1 MAYNKTEHLRRNI
14 EAIRTA
20 FALER
25 EQRAATPEERDV
37 LRAYSGFGAIKEV
50 LEPLPHKKET
60 ALTPL
65 IEELHAVLKEN
76 TGGERE
82 YKRYLDSLKA
92 SVLTAFYTPEP
103 VTDAIMRMLYNAGVV
118 PVRALEPSAGT
129 GAFAEYLRR
138 YNEEAEI
145 TCFEKDPL
153 TGLILRH
160 LHPDDTVRV
169 QGLETIE
176 PAYEGHF
183 DLITS
188 NIPFGDVSLFDP
200 AFSSSRDPVRRQGA
214 WAIHNY
220 FFMKSVDLVRAGG
233 LIAFITSQGMA
244 DAERNRPVREW
255 LMERCDLVA
264 AVRLPNN
271 LFTDHAGTEVGSD
284 LIVLQKNSAAR
295 PLSERQRDFIETRTL
310 SNGITV
316 NNSFRSLDRVVQ
328 TSAKVGTNPYGKP
341 AMEFTHAG
349 GVEGIARALADML
362 AEDMERHFNR
372 ELYESHAPKTAPRQ
386 YRERQTETVSPRQ
399 AHDDIGQA
407 RNTELSGQTALRQ
420 HGNREIAREIPATE
434 RDGIGQEQ
442 KAELSGQTVRQ
453 QTRQAAPSAAQAPET
468 TAGIFD
474 DEPPYPPDLDPFWQ
488 AIEDHWFPDEAEARI
503 RTEEALR
510 AERRQ
515 TEPSSAQT
523 TLFPDAPA
531 SPHPSRQTAGFRRPA
546 TSVPLP
552 ETTRGG
558 GPRRAGEVLQEV
570 LSDLRQKAERY
581 QAGRMQE
588 PAPFDEQPGPF
599 WHPTEEEW
607 RDLNRWM
614 EERYAVTQAASDGYR
629 LDPETGEMIPIED
642 AEAEEIRDE
651 ATVQVEG
658 AAMPNESLPPLPT
671 QEAWQ
676 PAGQDWAEFGA
687 WQEERERRFME
698 EYPPSP
704 EMYGYAEP
712 AVQTEATV
720 VPNED
725 TGAAATPDE
734 QPDTAELRGEPS
746 VQNVRANISE
756 PAVMEPAARRT
767 AAHAPASAQEPQ
779 SMQEAER
786 PAGSTVRPAD
796 DGREE
801 AVMEPVARR
810 TAAHAPA
817 SAQEPQSM
825 QEAERPAGSTVRP
838 AGDGREEAVAEPA
851 ATAAQARAAGQPSQ
865 DGFAG
870 SLFDAFDTQTEPEP
884 VLNVQQE
891 PVLTLYDL
899 FGFSAEERSQVNRPK
914 KRGPKPKAQKQTTA
928 RPRKEPEEERFIEW
942 REELMIARQERLEA
956 KQRAA
961 AANTALSPAEAL
973 RKAAAHLAAATPI
986 QPPQS
991 AQAPKAANV
1000 SREEERPLDWR
1011 ERLMQNRP
1019 YQEERQPAEVLTAV
1033 PAERSAVTSAENQS
1047 RTITVN
1053 RQAAAKPATGRSG
1066 VAGQPQAAIRT
1077 EYGRER
1083 PEPSRKVPD
1092 SAADGKSGD
1101 RAQLSDALSP
1111 QADPFIATGSPHPAP
1126 DAVAVTGPAA
1136 DNPAPAGSAV
1146 RQGVPSA
1153 SVSGK
1158 RAEAAMPHNTAHGDE
1173 AAEDPL
1179 APRPFKGERPEHYR
1193 DGTLIVDKEN
1203 RVGYLSDLKTLRPMF
1218 HPLDLPE
1225 EQRVKMSLYIE
1236 VRDTYYHLYNVEADT
1251 LAPHPAL
1258 RVMLNSLYDNFVERF
1273 GRLNEP
1279 QNIDRIRMDP
1289 GADEILSLERYADGI
1304 VNKADIFDHP
1314 VAFNPAEIEKTD
1326 DVHTALA
1333 ASMNRYADID
1343 IEYISEL
1350 TGASEA
1356 EVLEQLKGRIY
1367 FNPDSGKYEIA
1378 ERVIAGNVI
1387 EKADRVERFLDEN
1400 PDHEGARETLAALR
1414 EATPKP
1420 IAFEDLDF
1428 NFGERWIPTG
1438 IYDSYASWL
1447 FETEVKIGYIADL
1460 DEFGITAKDEYNIK
1474 IQNQYAVQGEFRRYT
1489 GLHLMKHALHNTI
1502 PDITKKA
1509 RKLIDGEWK
1518 EVKVRDGEKIQQAN
1532 IKIDEIRSGFTDWL
1546 CDQSADFK
1554 ERLADMYNRKFN
1566 CFVRPKY
1573 DGSHLTFPG
1582 LDRKALGIED
1592 LYPSQKDAIWM
1603 DILLGGGIVDHEVG
1617 GGKTLIMCCG
1627 TYEKKRI
1634 GLVNKPMITGLKAN
1648 IHEIAKTFCTAYPMA
1663 RVLYPGRE
1671 DFTPKKRE
1679 QIFRQ
1684 IKNNDWDA
1692 VILSH
1697 EQFGMIPQSPEIQQ
1711 EILRAELDSVEQ
1723 NLMLLKAQGKSV
1735 SKRMLT
1741 GYLKRRH
1748 NLEAKLQKIQYALD
1762 HRKDDAVDF
1771 RRMGIDH
1778 LCVDES
1784 HKFKNLMF
1792 NTRHD
1797 RVAGLGNPD
1806 GSQRALNMLFALR
1819 TIQERTGRDLGAT
1832 FLSGT
1837 TISNSLTELYLL
1849 FKYLRPKALDRQ
1861 NIRTFDAWAAVFAK
1875 KSVDYE
1881 FSVTNQIVQKERFR
1895 YFIKVPEL
1903 AAFYSEI
1910 TDFRTAEDIG
1920 IDRPR
1925 KNEILHNIP
1934 PTPDQQ
1940 AFIDQLVHFAKTGD
1954 ATVLGRAPLT
1964 ESEEKAKMLI
1974 ATDYA
1979 RKMSLDMRMID
1990 PELYGDHVDNKAS
2003 HCAAQIAHYY
2013 RKYDQHKG
2021 TQFVFSDLGTWKP
2034 GDEWNVYA
2042 EIRRKLVEDHGIPA
2056 SEVRFIQEAAGSE
2069 GKRKKMIEEMN
2080 TGRIRVLF
2088 GSTDMLGT
2096 GVNAQRRCVAIHH
2109 LDSPWRPSDLE
2120 QREGRGIRKGNEVAK
2135 LYADNTVDVII
2146 YAVEKSLD
2154 AYKFGLLHN
2163 KQLFIRQLK
2172 HNNLGVRTIDEGGM
2186 DEGSGMNFSEYVA
2199 VLSGNTDLLEK
2210 ARLEKKIAGL
2220 ESERQAFIRGKS
2232 SSRSQL
2238 EHTLGEIEKLDDKIG
2253 RIEKDLEAFRSR
2265 AELNEDGSY
2274 RNRITLD
2281 GVESNDPQFIGK
2293 QLNHIAKTVDTGSGE
2308 KRIGSIYGF
2317 EIIVKSEKSMKE
2329 GFESIRNRFYVRG
2342 EGEYLYQYNYGNLA
2356 GDPRTAALNPL
2367 HALGTIEP
2375 TLEKFRKERT
2385 LLEKDVPQLRQ
2396 IIEGTWRKEADLAAL
2411 KKEMERLDRQIQL
2424 ALKPVGSDRDG
2435 EEAGE
2440 QQEQR
2445 QEKDARREA
2454 PAADDLQR
2462 HIPARLRQIA
2472 DASGGRIVIGGVP
2485 PRTDDDFSSKKIK
2498 L

>member
-82 YKRYLDSLKA
+82 YKRYLDGLKA

-118 PVRALEPSAGT
+118 PMRALEPSAGT

-153 TGLILRH
+153 TGLILHR

-169 QGLETIE
+169 QGFETIE

-220 FFMKSVDLVRAGG
+220 FFMKSVDLVRDGG
-233 LIAFITSQGMA
+233 LVAFITSQGMA

-316 NNSFRSLDRVVQ
+316 NNSFQSLDRVVQ

-515 TEPSSAQT
+515 AELSSAQT

-531 SPHPSRQTAGFRRPA
+531 SPHPSRQTAEFRQPA

-588 PAPFDEQPGPF
+588 PTPFDEQPGPF

-704 EMYGYAEP
+704 EIYGYAEP
-712 AVQTEATV
+712 AVQTETTV

-756 PAVMEPAARRT
+756 SAVIEPAARRT

-779 SMQEAER
+779 SVQEAER
-786 PAGSTVRPAD
+786 LADSTVRPAD

-801 AVMEPVARR
+801 AVMEPAARR

-1111 QADPFIATGSPHPAP
+1111 QAATP
-1126 DAVAVTGPAA
+1126 
-1136 DNPAPAGSAV
+1136 
-1146 RQGVPSA
+1146 R
-1153 SVSGK
+1153 
-1158 RAEAAMPHNTAHGDE
+1158 NTAHGDE

-1193 DGTLIVDKEN
+1193 DGTLIVDKES

-1289 GADEILSLERYADGI
+1289 GADEILSLERYTDGI

-1350 TGASEA
+1350 TGTSEA

-1741 GYLKRRH
+1741 GYLKRQH

-1784 HKFKNLMF
+1784 HYQN
-1792 NTRHD
+1792 
-1797 RVAGLGNPD
+1797 
-1806 GSQRALNMLFALR
+1806 
-1819 TIQERTGRDLGAT
+1819 
-1832 FLSGT
+1832 FLS
-1837 TISNSLTELYLL
+1837 
-1849 FKYLRPKALDRQ
+1849 FP
-1861 NIRTFDAWAAVFAK
+1861 
-1875 KSVDYE
+1875 
-1881 FSVTNQIVQKERFR
+1881 
-1895 YFIKVPEL
+1895 
-1903 AAFYSEI
+1903 
-1910 TDFRTAEDIG
+1910 
-1920 IDRPR
+1920 
-1925 KNEILHNIP
+1925 IL
-1934 PTPDQQ
+1934 
-1940 AFIDQLVHFAKTGD
+1940 
-1954 ATVLGRAPLT
+1954 
-1964 ESEEKAKMLI
+1964 
-1974 ATDYA
+1974 
-1979 RKMSLDMRMID
+1979 
-1990 PELYGDHVDNKAS
+1990 
-2003 HCAAQIAHYY
+2003 
-2013 RKYDQHKG
+2013 
-2021 TQFVFSDLGTWKP
+2021 
-2034 GDEWNVYA
+2034 
-2042 EIRRKLVEDHGIPA
+2042 
-2056 SEVRFIQEAAGSE
+2056 
-2069 GKRKKMIEEMN
+2069 
-2080 TGRIRVLF
+2080 
-2088 GSTDMLGT
+2088 
-2096 GVNAQRRCVAIHH
+2096 
-2109 LDSPWRPSDLE
+2109 
-2120 QREGRGIRKGNEVAK
+2120 
-2135 LYADNTVDVII
+2135 
-2146 YAVEKSLD
+2146 
-2154 AYKFGLLHN
+2154 
-2163 KQLFIRQLK
+2163 
-2172 HNNLGVRTIDEGGM
+2172 
-2186 DEGSGMNFSEYVA
+2186 
-2199 VLSGNTDLLEK
+2199 
-2210 ARLEKKIAGL
+2210 
-2220 ESERQAFIRGKS
+2220 
-2232 SSRSQL
+2232 
-2238 EHTLGEIEKLDDKIG
+2238 
-2253 RIEKDLEAFRSR
+2253 
-2265 AELNEDGSY
+2265 
-2274 RNRITLD
+2274 
-2281 GVESNDPQFIGK
+2281 
-2293 QLNHIAKTVDTGSGE
+2293 
-2308 KRIGSIYGF
+2308 
-2317 EIIVKSEKSMKE
+2317 
-2329 GFESIRNRFYVRG
+2329 
-2342 EGEYLYQYNYGNLA
+2342 
-2356 GDPRTAALNPL
+2356 
-2367 HALGTIEP
+2367 
-2375 TLEKFRKERT
+2375 
-2385 LLEKDVPQLRQ
+2385 
-2396 IIEGTWRKEADLAAL
+2396 
-2411 KKEMERLDRQIQL
+2411 
-2424 ALKPVGSDRDG
+2424 
-2435 EEAGE
+2435 
-2440 QQEQR
+2440 
-2445 QEKDARREA
+2445 
-2454 PAADDLQR
+2454 
-2462 HIPARLRQIA
+2462 
-2472 DASGGRIVIGGVP
+2472 
-2485 PRTDDDFSSKKIK
+2485 
-2498 L
+2498 

>member
-14 EAIRTA
+14 EAIRRA

-50 LEPLPHKKET
+50 LEPLPHKKKT

-82 YKRYLDSLKA
+82 YKRYLDGLKA

-103 VTDAIMRMLYNAGVV
+103 VTDAIARMLYNAGAV

-129 GAFAEYLRR
+129 GAFVEYLRR

-145 TCFEKDPL
+145 TCFEKDPM
-153 TGLILRH
+153 TGLILSR
-160 LHPDDTVRV
+160 LYPDDTVRV

-200 AFSSSRDPVRRQGA
+200 AFSNSRDPVRRQGA

-220 FFMKSVDLVRAGG
+220 FFMKSVDLVRDGG
-233 LIAFITSQGMA
+233 LVAFITSQGMA
-244 DAERNRPVREW
+244 DSERNKPVREW

-316 NNSFRSLDRVVQ
+316 NNSFQSLDRVVQ

-407 RNTELSGQTALRQ
+407 RNTELYGQTALRQ
-420 HGNREIAREIPATE
+420 HGTREIARENPVTE

-442 KAELSGQTVRQ
+442 KAELSGQTVRPQ
-453 QTRQAAPSAAQAPET
+453 MRQAAPSAAQASET

-488 AIEDHWFPDEAEARI
+488 VIEDHWFPDEAEARI

-515 TEPSSAQT
+515 AEPSSAQT

-531 SPHPSRQTAGFRRPA
+531 SPHPSRQTAGFRQPA
-546 TSVPLP
+546 TSIPLP
-552 ETTRGG
+552 ETTRRG

-570 LSDLRQKAERY
+570 LSDLRQKAEQY

-599 WHPTEEEW
+599 WHPAEEEW

-629 LDPETGEMIPIED
+629 LDPETGEMILIED

-651 ATVQVEG
+651 ATVQAEG
-658 AAMPNESLPPLPT
+658 IAMPNESLPPLPT

-704 EMYGYAEP
+704 E
-712 AVQTEATV
+712 
-720 VPNED
+720 
-725 TGAAATPDE
+725 
-734 QPDTAELRGEPS
+734 
-746 VQNVRANISE
+746 ISE
-756 PAVMEPAARRT
+756 SAVIEPAARRT
-767 AAHAPASAQEPQ
+767 PAHVPASAQELQ

-786 PAGSTVRPAD
+786 SADSTVRPAD
-796 DGREE
+796 DRRKE
-801 AVMEPVARR
+801 AVE
-810 TAAHAPA
+810 
-817 SAQEPQSM
+817 
-825 QEAERPAGSTVRP
+825 
-838 AGDGREEAVAEPA
+838 EPA
-851 ATAAQARAAGQPSQ
+851 ATATQTRAAGQPSQ

-884 VLNVQQE
+884 MLNVQQE

-956 KQRAA
+956 EQRAA
-961 AANTALSPAEAL
+961 AKNTALSPAEAL
-973 RKAAAHLAAATPI
+973 RKAAVHLAAATPI

-991 AQAPKAANV
+991 VQASEAAKV
-1000 SREEERPLDWR
+1000 SREEERPLNWR

-1019 YQEERQPAEVLTAV
+1019 YQEERQPAEVSTAV
-1033 PAERSAVTSAENQS
+1033 PAERSAGTATENQP
-1047 RTITVN
+1047 RTITGN
-1053 RQAAAKPATGRSG
+1053 RQDAAEPATGRSG
-1066 VAGQPQAAIRT
+1066 VAGQPQAATQT

-1136 DNPAPAGSAV
+1136 DNPAPAGRAV

-1153 SVSGK
+1153 RVSGK
-1158 RAEAAMPHNTAHGDE
+1158 RAEAATPRNTAHGDE

-1179 APRPFKGERPEHYR
+1179 APLPFKGERPEHYR
-1193 DGTLIVDKEN
+1193 DGTLIVDKES
-1203 RVGYLSDLKTLRPMF
+1203 RVGYLSDLKTLHPMF

-1289 GADEILSLERYADGI
+1289 GADEILSLERYTDGI

-1326 DVHTALA
+1326 DLHTALA

-1387 EKADRVERFLDEN
+1387 EKADRVQRFLDEN

-1447 FETEVKIGYIADL
+1447 FETEIKIGYIADL

-1509 RKLIDGEWK
+1509 RKLIDGEWR

-1697 EQFGMIPQSPEIQQ
+1697 EQFGMIPQSPEVQQ

-1723 NLMLLKAQGKSV
+1723 NLMLLKTQGKSV

-1741 GYLKRRH
+1741 GCLKRQH
-1748 NLEAKLQKIQYALD
+1748 NLEAKLQKIRYALD

-1940 AFIDQLVHFAKTGD
+1940 AFIDKLVHFAKTGD

-1990 PELYGDHVDNKAS
+1990 PELYGDHADNKAS

-2042 EIRRKLVEDHGIPA
+2042 EIKCKLVEDHGIPA

-2135 LYADNTVDVII
+2135 LYADNQVDVII

-2172 HNNLGVRTIDEGGM
+2172 QNRLGVRTIDEGGM

-2238 EHTLGEIEKLDDKIG
+2238 EYTLGKIGELDERIG

-2329 GFESIRNRFYVRG
+2329 GLESIHNRFYVRG

-2375 TLEKFRKERT
+2375 TLEKFRKERAS
-2385 LLEKDVPQLRQ
+2385 LEKDVPQLRQ

-2445 QEKDARREA
+2445 QEKDTRREA
-2454 PAADDLQR
+2454 PAANGLQR

-2485 PRTDDDFSSKKIK
+2485 PHKDNNPTTSKKK

>member
-1 MAYNKTEHLRRNI
+1 M
-14 EAIRTA
+14 
-20 FALER
+20 
-25 EQRAATPEERDV
+25 
-37 LRAYSGFGAIKEV
+37 
-50 LEPLPHKKET
+50 
-60 ALTPL
+60 
-65 IEELHAVLKEN
+65 
-76 TGGERE
+76 
-82 YKRYLDSLKA
+82 
-92 SVLTAFYTPEP
+92 
-103 VTDAIMRMLYNAGVV
+103 
-118 PVRALEPSAGT
+118 
-129 GAFAEYLRR
+129 
-138 YNEEAEI
+138 
-145 TCFEKDPL
+145 
-153 TGLILRH
+153 
-160 LHPDDTVRV
+160 
-169 QGLETIE
+169 
-176 PAYEGHF
+176 
-183 DLITS
+183 
-188 NIPFGDVSLFDP
+188 
-200 AFSSSRDPVRRQGA
+200 
-214 WAIHNY
+214 
-220 FFMKSVDLVRAGG
+220 
-233 LIAFITSQGMA
+233 
-244 DAERNRPVREW
+244 
-255 LMERCDLVA
+255 
-264 AVRLPNN
+264 
-271 LFTDHAGTEVGSD
+271 
-284 LIVLQKNSAAR
+284 
-295 PLSERQRDFIETRTL
+295 
-310 SNGITV
+310 
-316 NNSFRSLDRVVQ
+316 
-328 TSAKVGTNPYGKP
+328 
-341 AMEFTHAG
+341 
-349 GVEGIARALADML
+349 
-362 AEDMERHFNR
+362 
-372 ELYESHAPKTAPRQ
+372 
-386 YRERQTETVSPRQ
+386 
-399 AHDDIGQA
+399 
-407 RNTELSGQTALRQ
+407 
-420 HGNREIAREIPATE
+420 
-434 RDGIGQEQ
+434 
-442 KAELSGQTVRQ
+442 
-453 QTRQAAPSAAQAPET
+453 
-468 TAGIFD
+468 
-474 DEPPYPPDLDPFWQ
+474 
-488 AIEDHWFPDEAEARI
+488 
-503 RTEEALR
+503 
-510 AERRQ
+510 
-515 TEPSSAQT
+515 
-523 TLFPDAPA
+523 
-531 SPHPSRQTAGFRRPA
+531 
-546 TSVPLP
+546 
-552 ETTRGG
+552 
-558 GPRRAGEVLQEV
+558 
-570 LSDLRQKAERY
+570 
-581 QAGRMQE
+581 
-588 PAPFDEQPGPF
+588 
-599 WHPTEEEW
+599 
-607 RDLNRWM
+607 
-614 EERYAVTQAASDGYR
+614 
-629 LDPETGEMIPIED
+629 
-642 AEAEEIRDE
+642 
-651 ATVQVEG
+651 
-658 AAMPNESLPPLPT
+658 
-671 QEAWQ
+671 
-676 PAGQDWAEFGA
+676 
-687 WQEERERRFME
+687 
-698 EYPPSP
+698 
-704 EMYGYAEP
+704 
-712 AVQTEATV
+712 
-720 VPNED
+720 
-725 TGAAATPDE
+725 
-734 QPDTAELRGEPS
+734 
-746 VQNVRANISE
+746 
-756 PAVMEPAARRT
+756 
-767 AAHAPASAQEPQ
+767 
-779 SMQEAER
+779 
-786 PAGSTVRPAD
+786 
-796 DGREE
+796 
-801 AVMEPVARR
+801 
-810 TAAHAPA
+810 
-817 SAQEPQSM
+817 
-825 QEAERPAGSTVRP
+825 
-838 AGDGREEAVAEPA
+838 
-851 ATAAQARAAGQPSQ
+851 
-865 DGFAG
+865 
-870 SLFDAFDTQTEPEP
+870 
-884 VLNVQQE
+884 
-891 PVLTLYDL
+891 
-899 FGFSAEERSQVNRPK
+899 
-914 KRGPKPKAQKQTTA
+914 
-928 RPRKEPEEERFIEW
+928 
-942 REELMIARQERLEA
+942 
-956 KQRAA
+956 
-961 AANTALSPAEAL
+961 
-973 RKAAAHLAAATPI
+973 
-986 QPPQS
+986 
-991 AQAPKAANV
+991 
-1000 SREEERPLDWR
+1000 DWR
-1011 ERLMQNRP
+1011 ERLMLNRP
-1019 YQEERQPAEVLTAV
+1019 HQEERQPAEVSTAV
-1033 PAERSAVTSAENQS
+1033 TAERSAGTSAENQP
-1047 RTITVN
+1047 RTITEN
-1053 RQAAAKPATGRSG
+1053 RPDTAKPAAGQSG
-1066 VAGQPQAAIRT
+1066 VAGQPQAATRT

-1111 QADPFIATGSPHPAP
+1111 QADPFAATGSPHPAP
-1126 DAVAVTGPAA
+1126 DAAAVTGAAA
-1136 DNPAPAGSAV
+1136 DNPVPAGSAV

-1158 RAEAAMPHNTAHGDE
+1158 RAEAATPRNTAHGDE

-1236 VRDTYYHLYNVEADT
+1236 VRDTYHHLYNVEADT
-1251 LAPHPAL
+1251 QAPHPAL

-1279 QNIDRIRMDP
+1279 QNIDQIRMDS
-1289 GADEILSLERYADGI
+1289 GADEILSLERYTDGI

-1333 ASMNRYADID
+1333 ASMNRYADIN

-1387 EKADRVERFLDEN
+1387 EKADRVQRFLDEN

-1532 IKIDEIRSGFTDWL
+1532 TKIDEIRSGFTDWL

-1711 EILRAELDSVEQ
+1711 EILRAELDSVMQ
-1723 NLMLLKAQGKSV
+1723 NLMLLKAQGKNV

-1741 GYLKRRH
+1741 GCIKRQH
-1748 NLEAKLQKIQYALD
+1748 NLEAKLQKAQYALD
-1762 HRKDDAVDF
+1762 HRRDDAVDF

-1778 LCVDES
+1778 LYVDES

-2003 HCAAQIAHYY
+2003 HCAAQIAQYY

-2135 LYADNTVDVII
+2135 LYADNQVDVII

-2172 HNNLGVRTIDEGGM
+2172 QNRLGVRTIDEGGM

-2220 ESERQAFIRGKS
+2220 ESERQAFVRGKS

-2293 QLNHIAKTVDTGSGE
+2293 QLNHIAKTVDTGTGE

-2329 GFESIRNRFYVRG
+2329 GFESIHNRFYVRG

-2411 KKEMERLDRQIQL
+2411 KKEMEQLDRQIQL

-2440 QQEQR
+2440 QQEQQ
-2445 QEKDARREA
+2445 QEKDARRET
-2454 PAADDLQR
+2454 PVADDLQR

-2472 DASGGRIVIGGVP
+2472 DASGGRIVIGSVP
-2485 PRTDDDFSSKKIK
+2485 PRTDNNPTTSKKK

>member
-14 EAIRTA
+14 EAIRRA

-50 LEPLPHKKET
+50 LEPLPHKKKT

-82 YKRYLDSLKA
+82 YKRYLDGLKA

-103 VTDAIMRMLYNAGVV
+103 VTDAIARMLYNAGAV

-129 GAFAEYLRR
+129 GAFVEYLRR

-145 TCFEKDPL
+145 TCFEKDPM
-153 TGLILRH
+153 TGLILSR
-160 LHPDDTVRV
+160 LYPDDTVRV

-200 AFSSSRDPVRRQGA
+200 AFSNSRDPVRRQGA

-220 FFMKSVDLVRAGG
+220 FFMKSVDLVRDGG
-233 LIAFITSQGMA
+233 LVAFITSQGMA
-244 DAERNRPVREW
+244 DSERNKPVREW

-284 LIVLQKNSAAR
+284 LIVLQKNSVAR

-341 AMEFTHAG
+341 AMEFTYAG

-372 ELYESHAPKTAPRQ
+372 ELYESHALKIAPHQ
-386 YRERQTETVSPRQ
+386 YREQQTETVSPRQ
-399 AHDDIGQA
+399 AHNGIGQV
-407 RNTELSGQTALRQ
+407 RNTELSGQTVLRQ
-420 HGNREIAREIPATE
+420 HGNEEIAQENLATE
-434 RDGIGQEQ
+434 RGGIGREQ
-442 KAELSGQTVRQ
+442 KTELSGQTVRQ
-453 QTRQAAPSAAQAPET
+453 QTRQAAPSMVQPSET
-468 TAGIFD
+468 TVGIFD

-488 AIEDHWFPDEAEARI
+488 VIEDHWFPDEVEASI

-515 TEPSSAQT
+515 AEPSSAQT
-523 TLFPDAPA
+523 TLFPDVPA
-531 SPHPSRQTAGFRRPA
+531 SPHPSRQTAEFRQPA

-552 ETTRGG
+552 ETARRG

-651 ATVQVEG
+651 ATVQAEG

-698 EYPPSP
+698 DYPPSP

-712 AVQTEATV
+712 AVQTV
-720 VPNED
+720 
-725 TGAAATPDE
+725 AAAAPEKE
-734 QPDTAELRGEPS
+734 QADTSEMRREPV
-746 VQNVRANISE
+746 VQGVRPEISE
-756 PAVMEPAARRT
+756 PAVMEPAARR
-767 AAHAPASAQEPQ
+767 APAHVPASAQEPQ
-779 SMQEAER
+779 SMQETER
-786 PAGSTVRPAD
+786 SADSTVRPAD
-796 DGREE
+796 DGLEE
-801 AVMEPVARR
+801 
-810 TAAHAPA
+810 T
-817 SAQEPQSM
+817 
-825 QEAERPAGSTVRP
+825 
-838 AGDGREEAVAEPA
+838 VAEPA
-851 ATAAQARAAGQPSQ
+851 ATATQTRAAGQPSQ

-870 SLFDAFDTQTEPEP
+870 SLFDAFDTQTAPEP
-884 VLNVQQE
+884 MLNVQQE

-1019 YQEERQPAEVLTAV
+1019 YQEERQPAEVSTAV
-1033 PAERSAVTSAENQS
+1033 TAEHFTGTSAENHP
-1047 RTITVN
+1047 RTITEN
-1053 RQAAAKPATGRSG
+1053 RPDTAKPAAGQSG
-1066 VAGQPQAAIRT
+1066 VAGQPQAATRT

-1111 QADPFIATGSPHPAP
+1111 QADPFAATGSPHPEP
-1126 DAVAVTGPAA
+1126 DAAAVTGAAA
-1136 DNPAPAGSAV
+1136 DNPVPAGSAV

-1153 SVSGK
+1153 SVSGE
-1158 RAEAAMPHNTAHGDE
+1158 RAEAVAPRTATHGDE

-1179 APRPFKGERPEHYR
+1179 SPRPFKGERPEHYR

-1236 VRDTYYHLYNVEADT
+1236 VRDTYHHLYNVEADT
-1251 LAPHPAL
+1251 QAPHPAL

-1273 GRLNEP
+1273 GWLNEP
-1279 QNIDRIRMDP
+1279 QNIDQIRMDS
-1289 GADEILSLERYADGI
+1289 GADEILSLERYTDGI

-1333 ASMNRYADID
+1333 ASMNRYADIN

-1387 EKADRVERFLDEN
+1387 EKADRVQRFLDEN

-1447 FETEVKIGYIADL
+1447 FETEVKIGYLADL

-1474 IQNQYAVQGEFRRYT
+1474 IQNQYAVHGEFRRYT

-1532 IKIDEIRSGFTDWL
+1532 TKIDEIRSGFTDWL

-1711 EILRAELDSVEQ
+1711 EILRAELDSVMQ
-1723 NLMLLKAQGKSV
+1723 NLMLLKAQGKNV

-1741 GYLKRRH
+1741 GCIKRQH
-1748 NLEAKLQKIQYALD
+1748 NLEAKLQKAQYALD
-1762 HRKDDAVDF
+1762 HRRDDAVDF

-1778 LCVDES
+1778 LYVDES

-1920 IDRPR
+1920 IDRPH

-1940 AFIDQLVHFAKTGD
+1940 AFIDKLVHFAKTGD

-1990 PELYGDHVDNKAS
+1990 PELYGDHADNKAN

-2042 EIRRKLVEDHGIPA
+2042 EIKRKLVEDHGIPA

-2135 LYADNTVDVII
+2135 LYADNTVDVLI

-2172 HNNLGVRTIDEGGM
+2172 QNRMGVRTIDEGGM

-2220 ESERQAFIRGKS
+2220 ESERQAFVRGKS

-2238 EHTLGEIEKLDDKIG
+2238 EYTLGKIGELDERIG

-2281 GVESNDPQFIGK
+2281 GAESNDPQFIGK
-2293 QLNHIAKTVDTGSGE
+2293 QLNHIAKTVDTGTGE

-2329 GFESIRNRFYVRG
+2329 DFETIRNRFYVRG

-2375 TLEKFRKERT
+2375 TLEKFRKERI

-2411 KKEMERLDRQIQL
+2411 KKEMEQLDRQIQL

-2440 QQEQR
+2440 QQEQQ
-2445 QEKDARREA
+2445 QEKDARRET
-2454 PAADDLQR
+2454 PVADDLQR

-2472 DASGGRIVIGGVP
+2472 DASGGRIVIGSVP
-2485 PRTDDDFSSKKIK
+2485 PRTDNNPTTSKKK

>member
-1 MAYNKTEHLRRNI
+1 M
-14 EAIRTA
+14 
-20 FALER
+20 
-25 EQRAATPEERDV
+25 
-37 LRAYSGFGAIKEV
+37 
-50 LEPLPHKKET
+50 
-60 ALTPL
+60 
-65 IEELHAVLKEN
+65 
-76 TGGERE
+76 
-82 YKRYLDSLKA
+82 
-92 SVLTAFYTPEP
+92 
-103 VTDAIMRMLYNAGVV
+103 
-118 PVRALEPSAGT
+118 
-129 GAFAEYLRR
+129 
-138 YNEEAEI
+138 
-145 TCFEKDPL
+145 
-153 TGLILRH
+153 
-160 LHPDDTVRV
+160 
-169 QGLETIE
+169 
-176 PAYEGHF
+176 
-183 DLITS
+183 
-188 NIPFGDVSLFDP
+188 
-200 AFSSSRDPVRRQGA
+200 
-214 WAIHNY
+214 
-220 FFMKSVDLVRAGG
+220 
-233 LIAFITSQGMA
+233 SQ
-244 DAERNRPVREW
+244 
-255 LMERCDLVA
+255 
-264 AVRLPNN
+264 
-271 LFTDHAGTEVGSD
+271 
-284 LIVLQKNSAAR
+284 I
-295 PLSERQRDFIETRTL
+295 
-310 SNGITV
+310 
-316 NNSFRSLDRVVQ
+316 
-328 TSAKVGTNPYGKP
+328 
-341 AMEFTHAG
+341 
-349 GVEGIARALADML
+349 
-362 AEDMERHFNR
+362 
-372 ELYESHAPKTAPRQ
+372 
-386 YRERQTETVSPRQ
+386 
-399 AHDDIGQA
+399 
-407 RNTELSGQTALRQ
+407 
-420 HGNREIAREIPATE
+420 
-434 RDGIGQEQ
+434 
-442 KAELSGQTVRQ
+442 
-453 QTRQAAPSAAQAPET
+453 
-468 TAGIFD
+468 
-474 DEPPYPPDLDPFWQ
+474 
-488 AIEDHWFPDEAEARI
+488 
-503 RTEEALR
+503 
-510 AERRQ
+510 
-515 TEPSSAQT
+515 
-523 TLFPDAPA
+523 
-531 SPHPSRQTAGFRRPA
+531 
-546 TSVPLP
+546 
-552 ETTRGG
+552 
-558 GPRRAGEVLQEV
+558 
-570 LSDLRQKAERY
+570 
-581 QAGRMQE
+581 
-588 PAPFDEQPGPF
+588 
-599 WHPTEEEW
+599 
-607 RDLNRWM
+607 
-614 EERYAVTQAASDGYR
+614 
-629 LDPETGEMIPIED
+629 
-642 AEAEEIRDE
+642 
-651 ATVQVEG
+651 
-658 AAMPNESLPPLPT
+658 
-671 QEAWQ
+671 
-676 PAGQDWAEFGA
+676 
-687 WQEERERRFME
+687 
-698 EYPPSP
+698 
-704 EMYGYAEP
+704 
-712 AVQTEATV
+712 
-720 VPNED
+720 
-725 TGAAATPDE
+725 
-734 QPDTAELRGEPS
+734 
-746 VQNVRANISE
+746 
-756 PAVMEPAARRT
+756 
-767 AAHAPASAQEPQ
+767 
-779 SMQEAER
+779 
-786 PAGSTVRPAD
+786 
-796 DGREE
+796 
-801 AVMEPVARR
+801 
-810 TAAHAPA
+810 
-817 SAQEPQSM
+817 
-825 QEAERPAGSTVRP
+825 
-838 AGDGREEAVAEPA
+838 
-851 ATAAQARAAGQPSQ
+851 
-865 DGFAG
+865 
-870 SLFDAFDTQTEPEP
+870 
-884 VLNVQQE
+884 
-891 PVLTLYDL
+891 
-899 FGFSAEERSQVNRPK
+899 
-914 KRGPKPKAQKQTTA
+914 
-928 RPRKEPEEERFIEW
+928 
-942 REELMIARQERLEA
+942 
-956 KQRAA
+956 
-961 AANTALSPAEAL
+961 
-973 RKAAAHLAAATPI
+973 
-986 QPPQS
+986 
-991 AQAPKAANV
+991 
-1000 SREEERPLDWR
+1000 
-1011 ERLMQNRP
+1011 
-1019 YQEERQPAEVLTAV
+1019 
-1033 PAERSAVTSAENQS
+1033 
-1047 RTITVN
+1047 
-1053 RQAAAKPATGRSG
+1053 
-1066 VAGQPQAAIRT
+1066 
-1077 EYGRER
+1077 
-1083 PEPSRKVPD
+1083 
-1092 SAADGKSGD
+1092 
-1101 RAQLSDALSP
+1101 
-1111 QADPFIATGSPHPAP
+1111 
-1126 DAVAVTGPAA
+1126 
-1136 DNPAPAGSAV
+1136 PAGSAV

-1153 SVSGK
+1153 SVSGE
-1158 RAEAAMPHNTAHGDE
+1158 RAEAVAPRTATHGDE

-1179 APRPFKGERPEHYR
+1179 SPRPFKGERPEHYR

-1236 VRDTYYHLYNVEADT
+1236 VRDTYHHLYNVEADT
-1251 LAPHPAL
+1251 QAPHPAL

-1273 GRLNEP
+1273 GWLNEP
-1279 QNIDRIRMDP
+1279 QNIDQIRMDS
-1289 GADEILSLERYADGI
+1289 GADEILSLERYTDGI

-1333 ASMNRYADID
+1333 ASMNRYADIN

-1387 EKADRVERFLDEN
+1387 EKADRVQRFLDEN

-1447 FETEVKIGYIADL
+1447 FETEVKIGYLADL

-1474 IQNQYAVQGEFRRYT
+1474 IQNQYAVHGEFRRYT

-1532 IKIDEIRSGFTDWL
+1532 TKIDEIRSGFTDWL

-1711 EILRAELDSVEQ
+1711 EILRAELDSVMQ
-1723 NLMLLKAQGKSV
+1723 NLMLLKAQGKNV

-1741 GYLKRRH
+1741 GCIKRQH
-1748 NLEAKLQKIQYALD
+1748 NLEAKLQKAQYALD
-1762 HRKDDAVDF
+1762 HRRDDAVDF

-1778 LCVDES
+1778 LYVDES

-1920 IDRPR
+1920 IDRPH

-1940 AFIDQLVHFAKTGD
+1940 AFIDKLVHFAKTGD

-1990 PELYGDHVDNKAS
+1990 PELYGDHADNKAN

-2042 EIRRKLVEDHGIPA
+2042 EIKRKLVEDHGIPA

-2135 LYADNTVDVII
+2135 LYADNTVDVLI

-2172 HNNLGVRTIDEGGM
+2172 QNRMGVRTIDEGGM

-2220 ESERQAFIRGKS
+2220 ESERQAFVRGKS

-2238 EHTLGEIEKLDDKIG
+2238 EYTLGKIGELDERIG

-2281 GVESNDPQFIGK
+2281 GAESNDPQFIGK
-2293 QLNHIAKTVDTGSGE
+2293 QLNHIAKTVDTGTGE

-2329 GFESIRNRFYVRG
+2329 DFETIRNRFYVRG

-2375 TLEKFRKERT
+2375 TLEKFRKERI

-2396 IIEGTWRKEADLAAL
+2396 IIEGTWRT
-2411 KKEMERLDRQIQL
+2411 
-2424 ALKPVGSDRDG
+2424 
-2435 EEAGE
+2435 
-2440 QQEQR
+2440 
-2445 QEKDARREA
+2445 RE
-2454 PAADDLQR
+2454 
-2462 HIPARLRQIA
+2462 
-2472 DASGGRIVIGGVP
+2472 
-2485 PRTDDDFSSKKIK
+2485 
-2498 L
+2498 

>member
-65 IEELHAVLKEN
+65 IEELHAVLEEN

-82 YKRYLDSLKA
+82 YKRYLDGLKA

-129 GAFAEYLRR
+129 GAFAEYLHR

-153 TGLILRH
+153 TGLILHR

-169 QGLETIE
+169 QGFETIE

-220 FFMKSVDLVRAGG
+220 FFMKSVDLVRDGG
-233 LIAFITSQGMA
+233 LVAFITSQGMA

-316 NNSFRSLDRVVQ
+316 NNSFQSLDRVVQ
-328 TSAKVGTNPYGKP
+328 TSARVGTNPYGKP

-372 ELYESHAPKTAPRQ
+372 ELYESHVPKTAPRQ

-420 HGNREIAREIPATE
+420 HGNREIAQEIPATE

-515 TEPSSAQT
+515 AEPSSAQT

-552 ETTRGG
+552 ETTRRG

-704 EMYGYAEP
+704 EIYGYAEP
-712 AVQTEATV
+712 AVQTETTV

-767 AAHAPASAQEPQ
+767 AAHVPASAQEPQ

-786 PAGSTVRPAD
+786 SAGSTVRPAD

-801 AVMEPVARR
+801 AA
-810 TAAHAPA
+810 
-817 SAQEPQSM
+817 
-825 QEAERPAGSTVRP
+825 
-838 AGDGREEAVAEPA
+838 AEPA

-870 SLFDAFDTQTEPEP
+870 SLFNAFDTQTEPEP

-914 KRGPKPKAQKQTTA
+914 KRGPKPKGKRQAAGMPQVRHRPAQQDSATSS
-928 RPRKEPEEERFIEW
+928 
-942 REELMIARQERLEA
+942 Q
-956 KQRAA
+956 
-961 AANTALSPAEAL
+961 
-973 RKAAAHLAAATPI
+973 KASKPV
-986 QPPQS
+986 Q
-991 AQAPKAANV
+991 
-1000 SREEERPLDWR
+1000 EEERPLDWR
-1011 ERLMQNRP
+1011 ERLMQNQP
-1019 YQEERQPAEVLTAV
+1019 HQEKRQPAEVSTAV
-1033 PAERSAVTSAENQS
+1033 TAERSAGTSAENQP
-1047 RTITVN
+1047 RTITGN
-1053 RQAAAKPATGRSG
+1053 RQDAAKPAAGRSG
-1066 VAGQPQAAIRT
+1066 VAGQPQAATRT

-1111 QADPFIATGSPHPAP
+1111 QAATP
-1126 DAVAVTGPAA
+1126 
-1136 DNPAPAGSAV
+1136 
-1146 RQGVPSA
+1146 R
-1153 SVSGK
+1153 
-1158 RAEAAMPHNTAHGDE
+1158 NTAHGDE

-1193 DGTLIVDKEN
+1193 DGTLIVDKES
-1203 RVGYLSDLKTLRPMF
+1203 RVGYLSDLKTLHPMF

-1289 GADEILSLERYADGI
+1289 GADEILSLERYTDGI

-1350 TGASEA
+1350 TGTSEA

-1697 EQFGMIPQSPEIQQ
+1697 EQFGMIPQSPEVQQ

-1741 GYLKRRH
+1741 GCLKRQH
-1748 NLEAKLQKIQYALD
+1748 NLEAKLQKAQYALD
-1762 HRKDDAVDF
+1762 HRRDDAVDF

-2003 HCAAQIAHYY
+2003 HCAAQIAQYY

-2135 LYADNTVDVII
+2135 LYADNQVDVII

-2172 HNNLGVRTIDEGGM
+2172 QNRLGVRTIDEGGL

-2265 AELNEDGSY
+2265 VELNEDGSY

-2329 GFESIRNRFYVRG
+2329 GFESIHNRFYVRG

-2375 TLEKFRKERT
+2375 TLEKFRKERAS
-2385 LLEKDVPQLRQ
+2385 LEKDVPQLRQ
-2396 IIEGTWRKEADLAAL
+2396 IIGSTWRKEADLAAL

-2472 DASGGRIVIGGVP
+2472 DASGGRIIIGSVP
-2485 PRTDDDFSSKKIK
+2485 PRTDDDFPSKKIK

>member
-25 EQRAATPEERDV
+25 EQRRPTPEERDV

-76 TGGERE
+76 TGGERG
-82 YKRYLDSLKA
+82 YKRYLDGLKS

-103 VTDAIMRMLYNAGVV
+103 VTDAIMRMLRNAGVV

-153 TGLILRH
+153 TGLILHR

-200 AFSSSRDPVRRQGA
+200 AFSTSRDQVRRQGA
-214 WAIHNY
+214 RSLHNY
-220 FFMKSVDLVRAGG
+220 FFMKSVDLVRDGG
-233 LIAFITSQGMA
+233 LVAFITSQGVA

-284 LIVLQKNSAAR
+284 LIVLQKNPAAR

-316 NNSFRSLDRVVQ
+316 NNSFQSLDRVVQ

-386 YRERQTETVSPRQ
+386 HRERQAETVSPRQ
-399 AHDDIGQA
+399 THDDIGQA

-442 KAELSGQTVRQ
+442 EIELSGQTVRQ
-453 QTRQAAPSAAQAPET
+453 QMQQAAPSVAQAPET

-474 DEPPYPPDLDPFWQ
+474 DEPPYPPDLDPFRQ

-510 AERRQ
+510 AEKRQ

-531 SPHPSRQTAGFRRPA
+531 LQHPSRQTAEFRQPA

-552 ETTRGG
+552 ETTRRG

-588 PAPFDEQPGPF
+588 PAPFDEPPGPF
-599 WHPTEEEW
+599 WHPAEEEW

-642 AEAEEIRDE
+642 AEAVEIRNK
-651 ATVQVEG
+651 ATVRAEST
-658 AAMPNESLPPLPT
+658 AMPHESLPPVSADDPFPVPA

-676 PAGQDWAEFGA
+676 PSGQDQAEFGRWA
-687 WQEERERRFME
+687 AERERRFMD

-704 EMYGYAEP
+704 EMYGYAE
-712 AVQTEATV
+712 AVAQTEAAV
-720 VPNED
+720 VPNEG
-725 TGAAATPDE
+725 TGAAATPAE
-734 QPDTAELRGEPS
+734 QPDTAELRGEPT
-746 VQNVRANISE
+746 VQNVRANIPE
-756 PAVMEPAARRT
+756 AAATEVATRRT
-767 AAHAPASAQEPQ
+767 PASESAPRQEPHSAQGTNQ
-779 SMQEAER
+779 SA
-786 PAGSTVRPAD
+786 RPAD
-796 DGREE
+796 GEREE
-801 AVMEPVARR
+801 
-810 TAAHAPA
+810 T
-817 SAQEPQSM
+817 
-825 QEAERPAGSTVRP
+825 
-838 AGDGREEAVAEPA
+838 VAEPA
-851 ATAAQARAAGQPSQ
+851 VTKTQARAAGQPSQ
-865 DGFAG
+865 GGFAG
-870 SLFDAFDTQTEPEP
+870 SLFDAADTSAVPAQEAE
-884 VLNVQQE
+884 VQQE
-891 PVLTLYDL
+891 PILTLYDL
-899 FGFSAEERSQVNRPK
+899 LGFSAEERSQTKRLK
-914 KRGPKPKAQKQTTA
+914 KRGPKPKAQKRA
-928 RPRKEPEEERFIEW
+928 AAEPRKEPEEERFIEW
-942 REELMIARQERLEA
+942 REELMIAHYERLEA
-956 KQRAA
+956 
-961 AANTALSPAEAL
+961 E
-973 RKAAAHLAAATPI
+973 RKAAVHPAAAPPI
-986 QPPQS
+986 QSPQH
-991 AQAPKAANV
+991 APAPKAAEA
-1000 SREEERPLDWR
+1000 SQKEERPPLDWR
-1011 ERLMQNRP
+1011 ERMILERLQQ
-1019 YQEERQPAEVLTAV
+1019 QEQQPAEVPAAV
-1033 PAERSAVTSAENQS
+1033 AAERSAGTSAENQP
-1047 RTITVN
+1047 RTITGN
-1053 RQAAAKPATGRSG
+1053 RQDAAKPATGRSG
-1066 VAGQPQAAIRT
+1066 VAGQPQAATRT
-1077 EYGRER
+1077 EYERER

-1111 QADPFIATGSPHPAP
+1111 QADPFAAAGMTHPAA
-1126 DAVAVTGPAA
+1126 DAAAVTGAK
-1136 DNPAPAGSAV
+1136 AV
-1146 RQGVPSA
+1146 RRSAPSE
-1153 SVSGK
+1153 SV
-1158 RAEAAMPHNTAHGDE
+1158 RATNAAQDKPQEARPG
-1173 AAEDPL
+1173 EDPMK
-1179 APRPFKGERPEHYR
+1179 PRPFGGKRLEHYR
-1193 DGTLIVDKEN
+1193 DGTLIMDEEG
-1203 RVGYLSDLKTLRPMF
+1203 RVGYLRGLKTLSPMF

-1225 EQRVKMSLYIE
+1225 EQRARASLYIE
-1236 VRDTYYHLYNVEADT
+1236 VRDTYHHLYNVEADT
-1251 LAPHPAL
+1251 LSPHPAL
-1258 RVMLNSLYDNFVERF
+1258 RTMLNGLYDGFAERF

-1279 QNIDRIRMDP
+1279 QNIDLLRMDP
-1289 GADEILSLERYADGI
+1289 GADEILSLERYTDGI

-1314 VAFNPAEIEKTD
+1314 VAFNPGEIEKTD

-1333 ASMNRYADID
+1333 ASMNRYADVN

-1367 FNPDSGKYEIA
+1367 FNPDSGKYETA

-1387 EKADRVERFLDEN
+1387 EKADRVERFLAGN
-1400 PDHEGARETLAALR
+1400 PEHEGARETLAALR

-1460 DEFGITAKDEYNIK
+1460 DEFGITAKDKYNIK

-1509 RKLIDGEWK
+1509 RKLVDGEWR

-1546 CDQSADFK
+1546 CDQSAEFK
-1554 ERLADMYNRKFN
+1554 ERLADTYNRKFN

-1603 DILLGGGIVDHEVG
+1603 DMLLGGGIVDHEVG

-1697 EQFGMIPQSPEIQQ
+1697 EQFGMIPQSPEVQQ
-1711 EILRAELDSVEQ
+1711 EILQAELDSVEQ
-1723 NLMLLKAQGKSV
+1723 NLILLKAQGKSV

-1741 GYLKRRH
+1741 GCLKRQH
-1748 NLEAKLQKIQYALD
+1748 NLEAKLQKIRYTLD
-1762 HRKDDAVDF
+1762 HRRDDAVDF

-1849 FKYLRPKALDRQ
+1849 FKYLRPKALDEQ

-1920 IDRPR
+1920 IDRPH

-1954 ATVLGRAPLT
+1954 ATALGRAPLT

-1990 PELYGDHVDNKAS
+1990 PELYGDHADNKAN

-2042 EIRRKLVEDHGIPA
+2042 EIKRKLVEDHGIPA

-2135 LYADNTVDVII
+2135 FYADNQVDVII

-2172 HNNLGVRTIDEGGM
+2172 QNRLGVRTIDEGGM

-2220 ESERQAFIRGKS
+2220 ESERQAFVRGKS

-2238 EHTLGEIEKLDDKIG
+2238 EYTLGKIGELDERIG

-2274 RNRITLD
+2274 RNRIALD
-2281 GVESNDPQFIGK
+2281 GVETNDPQFIGK
-2293 QLNHIAKTVDTGSGE
+2293 QLNHIAKTADTGGDE
-2308 KRIGSIYGF
+2308 KCIGSIYGF

-2329 GFESIRNRFYVRG
+2329 DFESIRNRFYVRG

-2375 TLEKFRKERT
+2375 TLEKFRKERDA
-2385 LLEKDVPQLRQ
+2385 LEKDVPQLQQ
-2396 IIEGTWRKEADLAAL
+2396 IIEGTWRKEDDLAAL
-2411 KKEMERLDRQIQL
+2411 KKEMERLDRQIGL
-2424 ALKPVGSDRDG
+2424 ALKPAGEDRDG
-2435 EEAGE
+2435 EETGA
-2440 QQEQR
+2440 QQEQQ
-2445 QEKDARREA
+2445 QEKDARRET

-2485 PRTDDDFSSKKIK
+2485 PYKDNNPTTFKKK

>member
-14 EAIRTA
+14 EAIRRA

-50 LEPLPHKKET
+50 LEPLPHKKKT

-76 TGGERE
+76 TDGERE
-82 YKRYLDSLKA
+82 YKRYLDGLKA

-103 VTDAIMRMLYNAGVV
+103 VTDAIARMLYNAGAV

-145 TCFEKDPL
+145 TCFEKDPM
-153 TGLILRH
+153 TGLILSR
-160 LHPDDTVRV
+160 LYPDDTVWV

-220 FFMKSVDLVRAGG
+220 FFMKSVDLVRDGG
-233 LIAFITSQGMA
+233 LVAFITSQGMA

-284 LIVLQKNSAAR
+284 LIVLQKNSVAR

-328 TSAKVGTNPYGKP
+328 TSAKAGTNPYGKP

-407 RNTELSGQTALRQ
+407 RNTELSGQTALQQ
-420 HGNREIAREIPATE
+420 HGNREIARENPATE

-503 RTEEALR
+503 QTEEALR
-510 AERRQ
+510 AKRRQ
-515 TEPSSAQT
+515 AEPSSAQT
-523 TLFPDAPA
+523 TLFPDAPV
-531 SPHPSRQTAGFRRPA
+531 SPHPSRQTAGFRQPA
-546 TSVPLP
+546 TSVPFP

-651 ATVQVEG
+651 ATVQAEG

-698 EYPPSP
+698 DYPPSP

-712 AVQTEATV
+712 AVQTV
-720 VPNED
+720 
-725 TGAAATPDE
+725 AAAAPEKE
-734 QPDTAELRGEPS
+734 QAGTSEMRREPV
-746 VQNVRANISE
+746 VQGVRPEISE
-756 PAVMEPAARRT
+756 PAVMEPAARR
-767 AAHAPASAQEPQ
+767 APAHVPASAQEPQ
-779 SMQEAER
+779 STQESER

-796 DGREE
+796 DGLEE
-801 AVMEPVARR
+801 
-810 TAAHAPA
+810 T
-817 SAQEPQSM
+817 
-825 QEAERPAGSTVRP
+825 
-838 AGDGREEAVAEPA
+838 VAEPA
-851 ATAAQARAAGQPSQ
+851 ATATQTRAAGQPSQ

-870 SLFDAFDTQTEPEP
+870 SLFDAFDTQTAPEP
-884 VLNVQQE
+884 MLSVQQE
-891 PVLTLYDL
+891 PMLTLYDL

-914 KRGPKPKAQKQTTA
+914 KRGPKPKGKRQAAGMPQVQHRPAQQGSATSS
-928 RPRKEPEEERFIEW
+928 
-942 REELMIARQERLEA
+942 Q
-956 KQRAA
+956 
-961 AANTALSPAEAL
+961 
-973 RKAAAHLAAATPI
+973 KASKPV
-986 QPPQS
+986 Q
-991 AQAPKAANV
+991 
-1000 SREEERPLDWR
+1000 EEERPMDWR
-1011 ERLMQNRP
+1011 ERLMLNRP
-1019 YQEERQPAEVLTAV
+1019 HQEERQPAEVSTAV
-1033 PAERSAVTSAENQS
+1033 TAEHFTGTSAENHP
-1047 RTITVN
+1047 RTITEN
-1053 RQAAAKPATGRSG
+1053 RPDTAKPAAGQSG
-1066 VAGQPQAAIRT
+1066 VAGQPQAATRT

-1083 PEPSRKVPD
+1083 PEPSRKVPN

-1111 QADPFIATGSPHPAP
+1111 QADPFAATGSPHPEP
-1126 DAVAVTGPAA
+1126 DAAAVTRAAA
-1136 DNPAPAGSAV
+1136 DNPAPAGRV
-1146 RQGVPSA
+1146 LRQGVPAA

-1158 RAEAAMPHNTAHGDE
+1158 RAEAAAPRTTAHGDE

-1179 APRPFKGERPEHYR
+1179 SPRPFKGERPEHYR

-1251 LAPHPAL
+1251 QAPHPAL

-1279 QNIDRIRMDP
+1279 QNIDQIRMDS
-1289 GADEILSLERYADGI
+1289 GADEILSLERYTDGI

-1333 ASMNRYADID
+1333 ASMNRYADIN

-1367 FNPDSGKYEIA
+1367 FTPDSGKYEIA

-1387 EKADRVERFLDEN
+1387 EKADRVQRFLDEN

-1474 IQNQYAVQGEFRRYT
+1474 IQNQYAVRGEFRRYT

-1697 EQFGMIPQSPEIQQ
+1697 EQFGMIPQSPEVQQ

-1723 NLMLLKAQGKSV
+1723 NLMLLKAQGKNV

-1741 GYLKRRH
+1741 GCLKRQH
-1748 NLEAKLQKIQYALD
+1748 NLEAKLQKAQYALD
-1762 HRKDDAVDF
+1762 HRRDDAADF

-1778 LCVDES
+1778 LYVDES

-1849 FKYLRPKALDRQ
+1849 FKYLRPQALERQ

-1920 IDRPR
+1920 IDRPH

-1940 AFIDQLVHFAKTGD
+1940 AFIDKLVHFAKTGD

-1990 PELYGDHVDNKAS
+1990 PELYGDHADNKAS

-2013 RKYDQHKG
+2013 RKYDRHKG

-2042 EIRRKLVEDHGIPA
+2042 EIKRKLVEHHGIPA

-2135 LYADNTVDVII
+2135 LYADNQVDVII

-2172 HNNLGVRTIDEGGM
+2172 QNRLGVRTIDEGGM

-2220 ESERQAFIRGKS
+2220 ESERQAFVRGKS

-2238 EHTLGEIEKLDDKIG
+2238 EYTLGKIGELDERIG

-2281 GVESNDPQFIGK
+2281 GAESNDPQFIGK
-2293 QLNHIAKTVDTGSGE
+2293 QLNHIAKTVDTGTGE

-2329 GFESIRNRFYVRG
+2329 DFEAIRNRFYVRG

-2385 LLEKDVPQLRQ
+2385 SLEKDVPQLRQ

-2411 KKEMERLDRQIQL
+2411 KKEMEQLDRQIQL

-2445 QEKDARREA
+2445 QEKDARQEA
-2454 PAADDLQR
+2454 PAADDPQR

-2472 DASGGRIVIGGVP
+2472 DASGGRIVIGSVP
-2485 PRTDDDFSSKKIK
+2485 PYKKDDKIPDKKMKI
-2498 L
+2498 

>member
-50 LEPLPHKKET
+50 LEPLPHKQET

-82 YKRYLDSLKA
+82 YKRYLDGLKA

-552 ETTRGG
+552 ETTRRG
-558 GPRRAGEVLQEV
+558 GPRRAGEILQEV

-651 ATVQVEG
+651 ATVQAEG

-712 AVQTEATV
+712 AVAAPEKEQADTSEMRREPV
-720 VPNED
+720 VQ
-725 TGAAATPDE
+725 G
-734 QPDTAELRGEPS
+734 
-746 VQNVRANISE
+746 VRPEISE
-756 PAVMEPAARRT
+756 PAVMEPAARR
-767 AAHAPASAQEPQ
+767 APAHVPASAQEPQ
-779 SMQEAER
+779 SMQETER
-786 PAGSTVRPAD
+786 SADSTVRPAD
-796 DGREE
+796 DGLEE
-801 AVMEPVARR
+801 
-810 TAAHAPA
+810 T
-817 SAQEPQSM
+817 
-825 QEAERPAGSTVRP
+825 
-838 AGDGREEAVAEPA
+838 VAEPA
-851 ATAAQARAAGQPSQ
+851 ATATQTRAAGQPSQ

-1033 PAERSAVTSAENQS
+1033 PAERSAGTSAENQL
-1047 RTITVN
+1047 RTITGN
-1053 RQAAAKPATGRSG
+1053 RQAAAKPAAGRSG

-1111 QADPFIATGSPHPAP
+1111 QAAAP
-1126 DAVAVTGPAA
+1126 
-1136 DNPAPAGSAV
+1136 
-1146 RQGVPSA
+1146 R
-1153 SVSGK
+1153 
-1158 RAEAAMPHNTAHGDE
+1158 NTAHGDE

-2281 GVESNDPQFIGK
+2281 GAESNDPQFIGK
-2293 QLNHIAKTVDTGSGE
+2293 QLNHIAKTVDTGTGE

-2440 QQEQR
+2440 QQEQQ
-2445 QEKDARREA
+2445 QEKDARRET
-2454 PAADDLQR
+2454 PVADDLQR

>member
-1 MAYNKTEHLRRNI
+1 MAYNKTEHLRGNI
-14 EAIRTA
+14 EAIRRA

-37 LRAYSGFGAIKEV
+37 LRVYSGFGAIKEV
-50 LEPLPHKKET
+50 LEPLPHKKKT

-76 TGGERE
+76 TDGERE
-82 YKRYLDSLKA
+82 YKHYMDGIKA

-103 VTDAIMRMLYNAGVV
+103 VTDTIARMLYNAGAV

-129 GAFAEYLRR
+129 GAFVEYLRR

-145 TCFEKDPL
+145 TCFEKDPM
-153 TGLILRH
+153 TGLILSR
-160 LHPDDTVRV
+160 LYPDATVRV

-176 PAYEGHF
+176 PVYEGHF

-200 AFSSSRDPVRRQGA
+200 AFSNSRDPVRRQGA

-220 FFMKSVDLVRAGG
+220 FFMKSVDLVRDGG
-233 LIAFITSQGMA
+233 LVAFITSQGMV
-244 DAERNRPVREW
+244 DSERNKPVREW

-284 LIVLQKNSAAR
+284 LIILQKNSVAR

-341 AMEFTHAG
+341 AMEFTYTG

-362 AEDMERHFNR
+362 AEDMERHFNQ
-372 ELYESHAPKTAPRQ
+372 ELYESHVPKIVPRQ
-386 YRERQTETVSPRQ
+386 YREQQTETVSPRQ
-399 AHDDIGQA
+399 AHNGIGQV
-407 RNTELSGQTALRQ
+407 RNTELSGQTVLRQ
-420 HGNREIAREIPATE
+420 HGNEEIAQENLATE
-434 RDGIGQEQ
+434 RGGIGQEQ
-442 KAELSGQTVRQ
+442 KTELSGQTVRQ
-453 QTRQAAPSAAQAPET
+453 QTRQAAPSMVQPSET
-468 TAGIFD
+468 TVGIFD

-488 AIEDHWFPDEAEARI
+488 AIEDHWFPDEAEASI

-515 TEPSSAQT
+515 AEPSSAQT
-523 TLFPDAPA
+523 TLFPDVPA
-531 SPHPSRQTAGFRRPA
+531 SPHPSRQTAEFRQPA

-552 ETTRGG
+552 ETARRG

-642 AEAEEIRDE
+642 AEAEEIRNE
-651 ATVQVEG
+651 ATVQAEG

-698 EYPPSP
+698 DYPPSP

-712 AVQTEATV
+712 AVQTV
-720 VPNED
+720 
-725 TGAAATPDE
+725 AAAAPEKE
-734 QPDTAELRGEPS
+734 QADTSEMRREPVVQS
-746 VQNVRANISE
+746 VRPEISE
-756 PAVMEPAARRT
+756 PAVMEPAARR
-767 AAHAPASAQEPQ
+767 APAHVPASAQEPQ
-779 SMQEAER
+779 STQESER
-786 PAGSTVRPAD
+786 PADSTVRPAD
-796 DGREE
+796 DGLEE
-801 AVMEPVARR
+801 
-810 TAAHAPA
+810 T
-817 SAQEPQSM
+817 
-825 QEAERPAGSTVRP
+825 
-838 AGDGREEAVAEPA
+838 VAEPA
-851 ATAAQARAAGQPSQ
+851 ATAAQTRAAGQPSQ

-870 SLFDAFDTQTEPEP
+870 SLFDAFDTQTAPEP
-884 VLNVQQE
+884 MLNVQQE

-914 KRGPKPKAQKQTTA
+914 KRGPKPKGKRQAAGMPRVQHRPAQQGSATSS
-928 RPRKEPEEERFIEW
+928 
-942 REELMIARQERLEA
+942 Q
-956 KQRAA
+956 
-961 AANTALSPAEAL
+961 
-973 RKAAAHLAAATPI
+973 KASKPV
-986 QPPQS
+986 Q
-991 AQAPKAANV
+991 
-1000 SREEERPLDWR
+1000 EEERPMDWR
-1011 ERLMQNRP
+1011 ERLMLNRP
-1019 YQEERQPAEVLTAV
+1019 HQEERQPAEVSTAV
-1033 PAERSAVTSAENQS
+1033 TAEHFTGTSAENHP
-1047 RTITVN
+1047 RTITEN
-1053 RQAAAKPATGRSG
+1053 RQDTAKPAAGQSG
-1066 VAGQPQAAIRT
+1066 VAGQPQAATRM

-1092 SAADGKSGD
+1092 SVADAA
-1101 RAQLSDALSP
+1101 
-1111 QADPFIATGSPHPAP
+1111 
-1126 DAVAVTGPAA
+1126 AVTGAAA
-1136 DNPAPAGSAV
+1136 DNPIPAGSAV
-1146 RQGVPSA
+1146 RHGVPSA
-1153 SVSGK
+1153 SVSGE
-1158 RAEAAMPHNTAHGDE
+1158 RAEAAAPRTAAHGDE
-1173 AAEDPL
+1173 AAKDPFS
-1179 APRPFKGERPEHYR
+1179 PRPFKGERLEHYR

-1236 VRDTYYHLYNVEADT
+1236 VRDTYHHLYNVEADT
-1251 LAPHPAL
+1251 QAPHPAL

-1273 GRLNEP
+1273 GWLNEP
-1279 QNIDRIRMDP
+1279 QNIDRIRMDS
-1289 GADEILSLERYADGI
+1289 GADEILSLERYTDGI

-1333 ASMNRYADID
+1333 ASMNRYADIN

-1387 EKADRVERFLDEN
+1387 EKADRVQRFLDEN
-1400 PDHEGARETLAALR
+1400 PDHEGARETLAALH

-1447 FETEVKIGYIADL
+1447 FETEVKIGYLADL

-1474 IQNQYAVQGEFRRYT
+1474 IQNQYAVHGEFRRYT

-1532 IKIDEIRSGFTDWL
+1532 TKIDEIRSGFTDWL

-1723 NLMLLKAQGKSV
+1723 NLMLLKAQGKNV

-1741 GYLKRRH
+1741 GCIKRQH
-1748 NLEAKLQKIQYALD
+1748 NLEAKLQKAQYALD
-1762 HRKDDAVDF
+1762 HRRDDAVDF

-1778 LCVDES
+1778 LYVDES

-1920 IDRPR
+1920 IDRPH

-1990 PELYGDHVDNKAS
+1990 PELYGDHADNKAN

-2034 GDEWNVYA
+2034 GDEWNVYS
-2042 EIRRKLVEDHGIPA
+2042 EIKRKLVEDHGIPA

-2120 QREGRGIRKGNEVAK
+2120 QREGRGIRKGNEIAK
-2135 LYADNTVDVII
+2135 LYADNTVDVLI

-2172 HNNLGVRTIDEGGM
+2172 QNRMGVRTIDEGGM

-2220 ESERQAFIRGKS
+2220 ESERQAFVRGKS

-2238 EHTLGEIEKLDDKIG
+2238 EYTLGKIGELDERIG

-2281 GVESNDPQFIGK
+2281 GAESNDPQFIGK
-2293 QLNHIAKTVDTGSGE
+2293 QLNHIAKTVDTGTGE

-2329 GFESIRNRFYVRG
+2329 DFETIRNRFYVRG

-2385 LLEKDVPQLRQ
+2385 SLEKDVPQLRQ

-2411 KKEMERLDRQIQL
+2411 KKEMEQLDRQIQL

-2445 QEKDARREA
+2445 QEKDTRQEA
-2454 PAADDLQR
+2454 PAADGLQR

-2472 DASGGRIVIGGVP
+2472 DASGGRIIIGSVP
-2485 PRTDDDFSSKKIK
+2485 PRTDNDFPSKKIK

>member
-1 MAYNKTEHLRRNI
+1 M
-14 EAIRTA
+14 
-20 FALER
+20 
-25 EQRAATPEERDV
+25 
-37 LRAYSGFGAIKEV
+37 
-50 LEPLPHKKET
+50 
-60 ALTPL
+60 
-65 IEELHAVLKEN
+65 
-76 TGGERE
+76 
-82 YKRYLDSLKA
+82 
-92 SVLTAFYTPEP
+92 
-103 VTDAIMRMLYNAGVV
+103 
-118 PVRALEPSAGT
+118 
-129 GAFAEYLRR
+129 
-138 YNEEAEI
+138 
-145 TCFEKDPL
+145 
-153 TGLILRH
+153 
-160 LHPDDTVRV
+160 
-169 QGLETIE
+169 
-176 PAYEGHF
+176 
-183 DLITS
+183 
-188 NIPFGDVSLFDP
+188 
-200 AFSSSRDPVRRQGA
+200 
-214 WAIHNY
+214 
-220 FFMKSVDLVRAGG
+220 
-233 LIAFITSQGMA
+233 
-244 DAERNRPVREW
+244 
-255 LMERCDLVA
+255 
-264 AVRLPNN
+264 
-271 LFTDHAGTEVGSD
+271 
-284 LIVLQKNSAAR
+284 
-295 PLSERQRDFIETRTL
+295 
-310 SNGITV
+310 
-316 NNSFRSLDRVVQ
+316 
-328 TSAKVGTNPYGKP
+328 
-341 AMEFTHAG
+341 
-349 GVEGIARALADML
+349 
-362 AEDMERHFNR
+362 
-372 ELYESHAPKTAPRQ
+372 
-386 YRERQTETVSPRQ
+386 
-399 AHDDIGQA
+399 
-407 RNTELSGQTALRQ
+407 
-420 HGNREIAREIPATE
+420 
-434 RDGIGQEQ
+434 
-442 KAELSGQTVRQ
+442 
-453 QTRQAAPSAAQAPET
+453 
-468 TAGIFD
+468 
-474 DEPPYPPDLDPFWQ
+474 
-488 AIEDHWFPDEAEARI
+488 
-503 RTEEALR
+503 
-510 AERRQ
+510 
-515 TEPSSAQT
+515 
-523 TLFPDAPA
+523 
-531 SPHPSRQTAGFRRPA
+531 
-546 TSVPLP
+546 
-552 ETTRGG
+552 
-558 GPRRAGEVLQEV
+558 
-570 LSDLRQKAERY
+570 
-581 QAGRMQE
+581 
-588 PAPFDEQPGPF
+588 
-599 WHPTEEEW
+599 
-607 RDLNRWM
+607 
-614 EERYAVTQAASDGYR
+614 
-629 LDPETGEMIPIED
+629 
-642 AEAEEIRDE
+642 
-651 ATVQVEG
+651 
-658 AAMPNESLPPLPT
+658 
-671 QEAWQ
+671 
-676 PAGQDWAEFGA
+676 
-687 WQEERERRFME
+687 
-698 EYPPSP
+698 
-704 EMYGYAEP
+704 
-712 AVQTEATV
+712 
-720 VPNED
+720 
-725 TGAAATPDE
+725 
-734 QPDTAELRGEPS
+734 
-746 VQNVRANISE
+746 
-756 PAVMEPAARRT
+756 
-767 AAHAPASAQEPQ
+767 
-779 SMQEAER
+779 
-786 PAGSTVRPAD
+786 
-796 DGREE
+796 
-801 AVMEPVARR
+801 
-810 TAAHAPA
+810 
-817 SAQEPQSM
+817 
-825 QEAERPAGSTVRP
+825 
-838 AGDGREEAVAEPA
+838 
-851 ATAAQARAAGQPSQ
+851 
-865 DGFAG
+865 
-870 SLFDAFDTQTEPEP
+870 
-884 VLNVQQE
+884 
-891 PVLTLYDL
+891 
-899 FGFSAEERSQVNRPK
+899 
-914 KRGPKPKAQKQTTA
+914 
-928 RPRKEPEEERFIEW
+928 
-942 REELMIARQERLEA
+942 
-956 KQRAA
+956 
-961 AANTALSPAEAL
+961 
-973 RKAAAHLAAATPI
+973 
-986 QPPQS
+986 
-991 AQAPKAANV
+991 
-1000 SREEERPLDWR
+1000 
-1011 ERLMQNRP
+1011 
-1019 YQEERQPAEVLTAV
+1019 
-1033 PAERSAVTSAENQS
+1033 
-1047 RTITVN
+1047 
-1053 RQAAAKPATGRSG
+1053 
-1066 VAGQPQAAIRT
+1066 
-1077 EYGRER
+1077 
-1083 PEPSRKVPD
+1083 
-1092 SAADGKSGD
+1092 
-1101 RAQLSDALSP
+1101 
-1111 QADPFIATGSPHPAP
+1111 
-1126 DAVAVTGPAA
+1126 
-1136 DNPAPAGSAV
+1136 
-1146 RQGVPSA
+1146 
-1153 SVSGK
+1153 
-1158 RAEAAMPHNTAHGDE
+1158 
-1173 AAEDPL
+1173 
-1179 APRPFKGERPEHYR
+1179 
-1193 DGTLIVDKEN
+1193 DKEN

-1236 VRDTYYHLYNVEADT
+1236 VRDTYHHLYNVEADT
-1251 LAPHPAL
+1251 QAPHPAL

-1273 GRLNEP
+1273 GWLNEP
-1279 QNIDRIRMDP
+1279 QNIDQIRMDS
-1289 GADEILSLERYADGI
+1289 GADEILSLERYTDGI

-1333 ASMNRYADID
+1333 ASMNRYADIN

-1387 EKADRVERFLDEN
+1387 EKADRVQRFLDEN

-1447 FETEVKIGYIADL
+1447 FETEVKIGYLADL

-1474 IQNQYAVQGEFRRYT
+1474 IQNQYAVHGEFRRYT

-1532 IKIDEIRSGFTDWL
+1532 TKIDEIRSGFTDWL

-1711 EILRAELDSVEQ
+1711 EILRAELDSVMQ
-1723 NLMLLKAQGKSV
+1723 NLMLLKAQGKNV

-1741 GYLKRRH
+1741 GCIKRQH
-1748 NLEAKLQKIQYALD
+1748 NLEAKLQKAQYALD
-1762 HRKDDAVDF
+1762 HRRDDAVDF

-1778 LCVDES
+1778 LYVDES

-1920 IDRPR
+1920 IDRPH

-1940 AFIDQLVHFAKTGD
+1940 AFIDKLVHFAKTGD

-1990 PELYGDHVDNKAS
+1990 PELYGDHADNKAN

-2042 EIRRKLVEDHGIPA
+2042 EIKRKLVEDHGIPA

-2135 LYADNTVDVII
+2135 LYADNTVDVLI

-2172 HNNLGVRTIDEGGM
+2172 QNRMGVRTIDEGGM

-2220 ESERQAFIRGKS
+2220 ESERQAFVRGKS

-2238 EHTLGEIEKLDDKIG
+2238 EYTLGKIGELDERIG

-2281 GVESNDPQFIGK
+2281 GAESNDPQFIGK
-2293 QLNHIAKTVDTGSGE
+2293 QLNHIAKTVDTGTGE

-2329 GFESIRNRFYVRG
+2329 DFETIRNRFYVRG

-2375 TLEKFRKERT
+2375 TLEKFRKERI

-2411 KKEMERLDRQIQL
+2411 KKEMEQLDRQIQL
-2424 ALKPVGSDRDG
+2424 ALKPVGILQHPKRNYNEKSRMPQRLFSFPYEFAFPIVDRCKRSGIDVIFYLYLWNKDLPLRRIIRFCNDAIFFRILG
-2435 EEAGE
+2435 MYPNAGRTI
-2440 QQEQR
+2440 QPITN
-2445 QEKDARREA
+2445 D
-2454 PAADDLQR
+2454 
-2462 HIPARLRQIA
+2462 
-2472 DASGGRIVIGGVP
+2472 
-2485 PRTDDDFSSKKIK
+2485 RTDNKVSCEEHIRETT
-2498 L
+2498 

>member
-1 MAYNKTEHLRRNI
+1 MQE
-14 EAIRTA
+14 
-20 FALER
+20 
-25 EQRAATPEERDV
+25 
-37 LRAYSGFGAIKEV
+37 
-50 LEPLPHKKET
+50 
-60 ALTPL
+60 
-65 IEELHAVLKEN
+65 
-76 TGGERE
+76 
-82 YKRYLDSLKA
+82 
-92 SVLTAFYTPEP
+92 
-103 VTDAIMRMLYNAGVV
+103 
-118 PVRALEPSAGT
+118 
-129 GAFAEYLRR
+129 
-138 YNEEAEI
+138 
-145 TCFEKDPL
+145 
-153 TGLILRH
+153 
-160 LHPDDTVRV
+160 
-169 QGLETIE
+169 
-176 PAYEGHF
+176 
-183 DLITS
+183 
-188 NIPFGDVSLFDP
+188 
-200 AFSSSRDPVRRQGA
+200 
-214 WAIHNY
+214 
-220 FFMKSVDLVRAGG
+220 
-233 LIAFITSQGMA
+233 
-244 DAERNRPVREW
+244 
-255 LMERCDLVA
+255 
-264 AVRLPNN
+264 
-271 LFTDHAGTEVGSD
+271 
-284 LIVLQKNSAAR
+284 
-295 PLSERQRDFIETRTL
+295 
-310 SNGITV
+310 
-316 NNSFRSLDRVVQ
+316 
-328 TSAKVGTNPYGKP
+328 
-341 AMEFTHAG
+341 
-349 GVEGIARALADML
+349 
-362 AEDMERHFNR
+362 
-372 ELYESHAPKTAPRQ
+372 
-386 YRERQTETVSPRQ
+386 
-399 AHDDIGQA
+399 
-407 RNTELSGQTALRQ
+407 
-420 HGNREIAREIPATE
+420 TE
-434 RDGIGQEQ
+434 R
-442 KAELSGQTVRQ
+442 S
-453 QTRQAAPSAAQAPET
+453 
-468 TAGIFD
+468 
-474 DEPPYPPDLDPFWQ
+474 
-488 AIEDHWFPDEAEARI
+488 
-503 RTEEALR
+503 
-510 AERRQ
+510 
-515 TEPSSAQT
+515 
-523 TLFPDAPA
+523 
-531 SPHPSRQTAGFRRPA
+531 
-546 TSVPLP
+546 
-552 ETTRGG
+552 
-558 GPRRAGEVLQEV
+558 
-570 LSDLRQKAERY
+570 
-581 QAGRMQE
+581 
-588 PAPFDEQPGPF
+588 
-599 WHPTEEEW
+599 
-607 RDLNRWM
+607 
-614 EERYAVTQAASDGYR
+614 
-629 LDPETGEMIPIED
+629 
-642 AEAEEIRDE
+642 
-651 ATVQVEG
+651 
-658 AAMPNESLPPLPT
+658 
-671 QEAWQ
+671 
-676 PAGQDWAEFGA
+676 
-687 WQEERERRFME
+687 
-698 EYPPSP
+698 
-704 EMYGYAEP
+704 
-712 AVQTEATV
+712 
-720 VPNED
+720 
-725 TGAAATPDE
+725 
-734 QPDTAELRGEPS
+734 
-746 VQNVRANISE
+746 
-756 PAVMEPAARRT
+756 
-767 AAHAPASAQEPQ
+767 
-779 SMQEAER
+779 
-786 PAGSTVRPAD
+786 AGSTVRPAD
-796 DGREE
+796 DGLEE
-801 AVMEPVARR
+801 
-810 TAAHAPA
+810 T
-817 SAQEPQSM
+817 
-825 QEAERPAGSTVRP
+825 
-838 AGDGREEAVAEPA
+838 VAEPA
-851 ATAAQARAAGQPSQ
+851 ATATQTRAAGQPSQ

-1146 RQGVPSA
+1146 RKGVPSA

-1236 VRDTYYHLYNVEADT
+1236 VRDTYHHLYNVEADT
-1251 LAPHPAL
+1251 QAPHPAL

-1279 QNIDRIRMDP
+1279 QNIDQIRMDS

-1474 IQNQYAVQGEFRRYT
+1474 IQNQYAVRGEFRRYT

-1920 IDRPR
+1920 IDRPH

-1940 AFIDQLVHFAKTGD
+1940 AFIDKLVHFAKTGD

-1990 PELYGDHVDNKAS
+1990 PELYGDHADNKAN

-2013 RKYDQHKG
+2013 RKYDARKG

-2042 EIRRKLVEDHGIPA
+2042 EIKRKLVEDHGIPA

-2120 QREGRGIRKGNEVAK
+2120 QREGRGIRKGNEIAK
-2135 LYADNTVDVII
+2135 LYADNTVDVLI

-2172 HNNLGVRTIDEGGM
+2172 QNRMGVRTIDEGGM

-2220 ESERQAFIRGKS
+2220 ESERQAFVRGKS

-2238 EHTLGEIEKLDDKIG
+2238 EYTLGKIGELDERIG

-2281 GVESNDPQFIGK
+2281 GAESNDPQFIGK

-2329 GFESIRNRFYVRG
+2329 DFEAIRNRFYVRG

-2385 LLEKDVPQLRQ
+2385 SLEKDVPQLRQ

>member
-1 MAYNKTEHLRRNI
+1 M
-14 EAIRTA
+14 
-20 FALER
+20 
-25 EQRAATPEERDV
+25 
-37 LRAYSGFGAIKEV
+37 S
-50 LEPLPHKKET
+50 
-60 ALTPL
+60 
-65 IEELHAVLKEN
+65 
-76 TGGERE
+76 
-82 YKRYLDSLKA
+82 
-92 SVLTAFYTPEP
+92 
-103 VTDAIMRMLYNAGVV
+103 
-118 PVRALEPSAGT
+118 
-129 GAFAEYLRR
+129 
-138 YNEEAEI
+138 
-145 TCFEKDPL
+145 
-153 TGLILRH
+153 
-160 LHPDDTVRV
+160 
-169 QGLETIE
+169 
-176 PAYEGHF
+176 
-183 DLITS
+183 
-188 NIPFGDVSLFDP
+188 
-200 AFSSSRDPVRRQGA
+200 
-214 WAIHNY
+214 
-220 FFMKSVDLVRAGG
+220 
-233 LIAFITSQGMA
+233 
-244 DAERNRPVREW
+244 
-255 LMERCDLVA
+255 
-264 AVRLPNN
+264 
-271 LFTDHAGTEVGSD
+271 
-284 LIVLQKNSAAR
+284 
-295 PLSERQRDFIETRTL
+295 
-310 SNGITV
+310 
-316 NNSFRSLDRVVQ
+316 
-328 TSAKVGTNPYGKP
+328 
-341 AMEFTHAG
+341 
-349 GVEGIARALADML
+349 
-362 AEDMERHFNR
+362 
-372 ELYESHAPKTAPRQ
+372 
-386 YRERQTETVSPRQ
+386 
-399 AHDDIGQA
+399 
-407 RNTELSGQTALRQ
+407 
-420 HGNREIAREIPATE
+420 
-434 RDGIGQEQ
+434 
-442 KAELSGQTVRQ
+442 
-453 QTRQAAPSAAQAPET
+453 
-468 TAGIFD
+468 
-474 DEPPYPPDLDPFWQ
+474 
-488 AIEDHWFPDEAEARI
+488 
-503 RTEEALR
+503 
-510 AERRQ
+510 
-515 TEPSSAQT
+515 
-523 TLFPDAPA
+523 
-531 SPHPSRQTAGFRRPA
+531 
-546 TSVPLP
+546 
-552 ETTRGG
+552 
-558 GPRRAGEVLQEV
+558 
-570 LSDLRQKAERY
+570 
-581 QAGRMQE
+581 
-588 PAPFDEQPGPF
+588 
-599 WHPTEEEW
+599 
-607 RDLNRWM
+607 
-614 EERYAVTQAASDGYR
+614 
-629 LDPETGEMIPIED
+629 
-642 AEAEEIRDE
+642 
-651 ATVQVEG
+651 
-658 AAMPNESLPPLPT
+658 
-671 QEAWQ
+671 
-676 PAGQDWAEFGA
+676 
-687 WQEERERRFME
+687 
-698 EYPPSP
+698 
-704 EMYGYAEP
+704 
-712 AVQTEATV
+712 
-720 VPNED
+720 
-725 TGAAATPDE
+725 
-734 QPDTAELRGEPS
+734 
-746 VQNVRANISE
+746 
-756 PAVMEPAARRT
+756 
-767 AAHAPASAQEPQ
+767 
-779 SMQEAER
+779 
-786 PAGSTVRPAD
+786 
-796 DGREE
+796 
-801 AVMEPVARR
+801 
-810 TAAHAPA
+810 
-817 SAQEPQSM
+817 
-825 QEAERPAGSTVRP
+825 
-838 AGDGREEAVAEPA
+838 
-851 ATAAQARAAGQPSQ
+851 
-865 DGFAG
+865 
-870 SLFDAFDTQTEPEP
+870 
-884 VLNVQQE
+884 
-891 PVLTLYDL
+891 
-899 FGFSAEERSQVNRPK
+899 
-914 KRGPKPKAQKQTTA
+914 
-928 RPRKEPEEERFIEW
+928 
-942 REELMIARQERLEA
+942 
-956 KQRAA
+956 
-961 AANTALSPAEAL
+961 
-973 RKAAAHLAAATPI
+973 
-986 QPPQS
+986 
-991 AQAPKAANV
+991 
-1000 SREEERPLDWR
+1000 
-1011 ERLMQNRP
+1011 
-1019 YQEERQPAEVLTAV
+1019 TAV
-1033 PAERSAVTSAENQS
+1033 PAERSAGTSAENQL
-1047 RTITVN
+1047 RTITGN
-1053 RQAAAKPATGRSG
+1053 RQAAAKPAAGRSG

-1111 QADPFIATGSPHPAP
+1111 QAATP
-1126 DAVAVTGPAA
+1126 
-1136 DNPAPAGSAV
+1136 
-1146 RQGVPSA
+1146 R
-1153 SVSGK
+1153 
-1158 RAEAAMPHNTAHGDE
+1158 NTAHGDE

-1236 VRDTYYHLYNVEADT
+1236 VRDTYHHLYNVEADT
-1251 LAPHPAL
+1251 QAPHPAL

-1279 QNIDRIRMDP
+1279 QNIDQIRMDS
-1289 GADEILSLERYADGI
+1289 GADEILSLERYTDGI

-1333 ASMNRYADID
+1333 ASMNRYADIN
-1343 IEYISEL
+1343 IGYISEL

-1387 EKADRVERFLDEN
+1387 EKADRVQRFLDEN
-1400 PDHEGARETLAALR
+1400 PDHEGARETLAALH

-1474 IQNQYAVQGEFRRYT
+1474 IQNQYAVRGEFRRYT

-1509 RKLIDGEWK
+1509 RKLIDGEWR

-1723 NLMLLKAQGKSV
+1723 NLMLLKAQGKNV

-1741 GYLKRRH
+1741 GCLKRQH
-1748 NLEAKLQKIQYALD
+1748 NLEAKLQKAQYALD
-1762 HRKDDAVDF
+1762 HRRDDAVDF

-1849 FKYLRPKALDRQ
+1849 FKYLRPQALERQ

-1920 IDRPR
+1920 IDRPH

-1940 AFIDQLVHFAKTGD
+1940 AFIDKLVHFAKTGD

-1990 PELYGDHVDNKAS
+1990 PELYGDHADNKAN

-2013 RKYDQHKG
+2013 RKYDARKG

-2042 EIRRKLVEDHGIPA
+2042 EIKRKLVEDHGIPA

-2120 QREGRGIRKGNEVAK
+2120 QREGRGIRKGNEIAK
-2135 LYADNTVDVII
+2135 LYADNTVDVLI

-2172 HNNLGVRTIDEGGM
+2172 QNRMGVRTIDEGGM

-2220 ESERQAFIRGKS
+2220 ESERQAFVRGKS

-2238 EHTLGEIEKLDDKIG
+2238 EYTLGKIGELDERIG

-2281 GVESNDPQFIGK
+2281 GAESNDPQFIGK
-2293 QLNHIAKTVDTGSGE
+2293 QLNHIAKTVDTGTGE

-2329 GFESIRNRFYVRG
+2329 DFEAIRNRFYVRG

-2385 LLEKDVPQLRQ
+2385 SLEKDVPQLRQ

-2411 KKEMERLDRQIQL
+2411 KKEMEQLDRQIQL

-2440 QQEQR
+2440 QQEQQ
-2445 QEKDARREA
+2445 QEKDARRET
-2454 PAADDLQR
+2454 PVADDLQR

-2472 DASGGRIVIGGVP
+2472 DASGGRIVIGSVP
-2485 PRTDDDFSSKKIK
+2485 SRTDDDSPSKKIK

>member
-1 MAYNKTEHLRRNI
+1 M
-14 EAIRTA
+14 
-20 FALER
+20 
-25 EQRAATPEERDV
+25 
-37 LRAYSGFGAIKEV
+37 
-50 LEPLPHKKET
+50 
-60 ALTPL
+60 
-65 IEELHAVLKEN
+65 
-76 TGGERE
+76 
-82 YKRYLDSLKA
+82 
-92 SVLTAFYTPEP
+92 
-103 VTDAIMRMLYNAGVV
+103 
-118 PVRALEPSAGT
+118 
-129 GAFAEYLRR
+129 
-138 YNEEAEI
+138 
-145 TCFEKDPL
+145 
-153 TGLILRH
+153 
-160 LHPDDTVRV
+160 
-169 QGLETIE
+169 
-176 PAYEGHF
+176 
-183 DLITS
+183 
-188 NIPFGDVSLFDP
+188 
-200 AFSSSRDPVRRQGA
+200 
-214 WAIHNY
+214 
-220 FFMKSVDLVRAGG
+220 
-233 LIAFITSQGMA
+233 
-244 DAERNRPVREW
+244 
-255 LMERCDLVA
+255 
-264 AVRLPNN
+264 
-271 LFTDHAGTEVGSD
+271 
-284 LIVLQKNSAAR
+284 
-295 PLSERQRDFIETRTL
+295 
-310 SNGITV
+310 
-316 NNSFRSLDRVVQ
+316 
-328 TSAKVGTNPYGKP
+328 
-341 AMEFTHAG
+341 
-349 GVEGIARALADML
+349 
-362 AEDMERHFNR
+362 
-372 ELYESHAPKTAPRQ
+372 
-386 YRERQTETVSPRQ
+386 
-399 AHDDIGQA
+399 
-407 RNTELSGQTALRQ
+407 
-420 HGNREIAREIPATE
+420 
-434 RDGIGQEQ
+434 
-442 KAELSGQTVRQ
+442 
-453 QTRQAAPSAAQAPET
+453 
-468 TAGIFD
+468 
-474 DEPPYPPDLDPFWQ
+474 
-488 AIEDHWFPDEAEARI
+488 
-503 RTEEALR
+503 
-510 AERRQ
+510 
-515 TEPSSAQT
+515 
-523 TLFPDAPA
+523 
-531 SPHPSRQTAGFRRPA
+531 
-546 TSVPLP
+546 
-552 ETTRGG
+552 
-558 GPRRAGEVLQEV
+558 
-570 LSDLRQKAERY
+570 
-581 QAGRMQE
+581 
-588 PAPFDEQPGPF
+588 
-599 WHPTEEEW
+599 
-607 RDLNRWM
+607 
-614 EERYAVTQAASDGYR
+614 
-629 LDPETGEMIPIED
+629 
-642 AEAEEIRDE
+642 
-651 ATVQVEG
+651 
-658 AAMPNESLPPLPT
+658 
-671 QEAWQ
+671 
-676 PAGQDWAEFGA
+676 
-687 WQEERERRFME
+687 
-698 EYPPSP
+698 
-704 EMYGYAEP
+704 
-712 AVQTEATV
+712 
-720 VPNED
+720 
-725 TGAAATPDE
+725 
-734 QPDTAELRGEPS
+734 
-746 VQNVRANISE
+746 
-756 PAVMEPAARRT
+756 
-767 AAHAPASAQEPQ
+767 
-779 SMQEAER
+779 
-786 PAGSTVRPAD
+786 
-796 DGREE
+796 
-801 AVMEPVARR
+801 
-810 TAAHAPA
+810 
-817 SAQEPQSM
+817 
-825 QEAERPAGSTVRP
+825 
-838 AGDGREEAVAEPA
+838 
-851 ATAAQARAAGQPSQ
+851 
-865 DGFAG
+865 
-870 SLFDAFDTQTEPEP
+870 
-884 VLNVQQE
+884 
-891 PVLTLYDL
+891 
-899 FGFSAEERSQVNRPK
+899 
-914 KRGPKPKAQKQTTA
+914 
-928 RPRKEPEEERFIEW
+928 
-942 REELMIARQERLEA
+942 
-956 KQRAA
+956 
-961 AANTALSPAEAL
+961 
-973 RKAAAHLAAATPI
+973 
-986 QPPQS
+986 
-991 AQAPKAANV
+991 
-1000 SREEERPLDWR
+1000 DWR
-1011 ERLMQNRP
+1011 ERLMLNRP
-1019 YQEERQPAEVLTAV
+1019 HQEERQPAEVSTAV
-1033 PAERSAVTSAENQS
+1033 TAEHFTGTSAENHP
-1047 RTITVN
+1047 RTITEN
-1053 RQAAAKPATGRSG
+1053 RQDTAKPAAGQSG
-1066 VAGQPQAAIRT
+1066 VAGQPQAATRM

-1092 SAADGKSGD
+1092 SVADAA
-1101 RAQLSDALSP
+1101 
-1111 QADPFIATGSPHPAP
+1111 
-1126 DAVAVTGPAA
+1126 AVTGAAA
-1136 DNPAPAGSAV
+1136 DNPIPAGSAV
-1146 RQGVPSA
+1146 RHGVPSA
-1153 SVSGK
+1153 SVSGE
-1158 RAEAAMPHNTAHGDE
+1158 RAEAAAPRTAAHGDE
-1173 AAEDPL
+1173 AAKDPFS
-1179 APRPFKGERPEHYR
+1179 PRPFKGERLEHYR

-1236 VRDTYYHLYNVEADT
+1236 VRDTYHHLYNVEADT
-1251 LAPHPAL
+1251 QAPHPAL

-1273 GRLNEP
+1273 GWLNEP
-1279 QNIDRIRMDP
+1279 QNIDQIRMDS
-1289 GADEILSLERYADGI
+1289 GADEILSLERYTDGI

-1333 ASMNRYADID
+1333 ASMNRYADIN

-1387 EKADRVERFLDEN
+1387 EKADRVQRFLDEN
-1400 PDHEGARETLAALR
+1400 PDHEGARETLAALH

-1447 FETEVKIGYIADL
+1447 FETEVKIGYLADL

-1474 IQNQYAVQGEFRRYT
+1474 IQNQYAVHGEFRRYT

-1532 IKIDEIRSGFTDWL
+1532 TKIDEIRSGFTDWL

-1723 NLMLLKAQGKSV
+1723 NLMLLKAQGKNV

-1741 GYLKRRH
+1741 GCIKRQH
-1748 NLEAKLQKIQYALD
+1748 NLEAKLQKAQYALD
-1762 HRKDDAVDF
+1762 HRRDDAVDF

-1778 LCVDES
+1778 LYVDES

-1920 IDRPR
+1920 IDRPH

-1990 PELYGDHVDNKAS
+1990 PELYGDHADNKAN

-2034 GDEWNVYA
+2034 GDEWNVYS
-2042 EIRRKLVEDHGIPA
+2042 EIKRKLVEDHGIPA

-2120 QREGRGIRKGNEVAK
+2120 QREGRGIRKGNEIAK
-2135 LYADNTVDVII
+2135 LYADNTVDVLI

-2172 HNNLGVRTIDEGGM
+2172 QNRMGVRTIDEGGM

-2220 ESERQAFIRGKS
+2220 ESERQAFVRGKS

-2238 EHTLGEIEKLDDKIG
+2238 EYTLGKIGELDERIG

-2281 GVESNDPQFIGK
+2281 GAESNDPQFIGK
-2293 QLNHIAKTVDTGSGE
+2293 QLNHIAKTVDTGTGE

-2329 GFESIRNRFYVRG
+2329 DFETIRNRFYVRG

-2385 LLEKDVPQLRQ
+2385 SLEKDVPQLRQ

-2411 KKEMERLDRQIQL
+2411 KKEMEQLDRQIQL

-2445 QEKDARREA
+2445 QEKDTRQEA
-2454 PAADDLQR
+2454 PAADGLQR

-2472 DASGGRIVIGGVP
+2472 DASGGRIIIGSVP
-2485 PRTDDDFSSKKIK
+2485 PRTDNDFPSKKIK

>member
-14 EAIRTA
+14 EAIRRA

-50 LEPLPHKKET
+50 LEPLPHKKKT

-82 YKRYLDSLKA
+82 YKRYLDGLKA

-103 VTDAIMRMLYNAGVV
+103 VTDAIARMLYNAGAV

-129 GAFAEYLRR
+129 GAFVEYLRR

-145 TCFEKDPL
+145 TCFEKDPM
-153 TGLILRH
+153 TGLILSR
-160 LHPDDTVRV
+160 LYPDDTVRV

-200 AFSSSRDPVRRQGA
+200 AFSNSRDPVRRQGA

-220 FFMKSVDLVRAGG
+220 FFMKSVDLVRDGG
-233 LIAFITSQGMA
+233 LVAFITSQGMA
-244 DAERNRPVREW
+244 DSERNKPVREW

-284 LIVLQKNSAAR
+284 LIVLQKNSVAR

-341 AMEFTHAG
+341 AMEFTYAG

-372 ELYESHAPKTAPRQ
+372 ELYESHALKIAPHQ
-386 YRERQTETVSPRQ
+386 YREQQTETVSPRQ
-399 AHDDIGQA
+399 AHNGIGQV
-407 RNTELSGQTALRQ
+407 RNTELSGQTVLRQ
-420 HGNREIAREIPATE
+420 HGNEEIAQENLATE
-434 RDGIGQEQ
+434 RGGIGREQ
-442 KAELSGQTVRQ
+442 KTELSGQTVRQ
-453 QTRQAAPSAAQAPET
+453 QTRQAAPSMVQPSET
-468 TAGIFD
+468 TVGIFD

-552 ETTRGG
+552 ETTRRG
-558 GPRRAGEVLQEV
+558 GPRRAGEILQEV

-651 ATVQVEG
+651 ATVQAEG
-658 AAMPNESLPPLPT
+658 AAMPDESLPPLPT
-671 QEAWQ
+671 QEAWL

-756 PAVMEPAARRT
+756 PAVMEPA
-767 AAHAPASAQEPQ
+767 
-779 SMQEAER
+779 
-786 PAGSTVRPAD
+786 
-796 DGREE
+796 
-801 AVMEPVARR
+801 ARR

-1019 YQEERQPAEVLTAV
+1019 YQEERQPAEASTAV
-1033 PAERSAVTSAENQS
+1033 PAERSAGTSAENQP
-1047 RTITVN
+1047 RTITGN
-1053 RQAAAKPATGRSG
+1053 RQDAAKPATGRSG

-1236 VRDTYYHLYNVEADT
+1236 VRDTYHHLYNVEADT
-1251 LAPHPAL
+1251 QAPHPAL

-1273 GRLNEP
+1273 GWLNEP
-1279 QNIDRIRMDP
+1279 QNIDQIRMDS
-1289 GADEILSLERYADGI
+1289 GADEILSLERYTDGI

-1333 ASMNRYADID
+1333 ASMNRYADIN

-1387 EKADRVERFLDEN
+1387 EKADRVQRFLDEN

-1447 FETEVKIGYIADL
+1447 FETEVKIGYLADL

-1474 IQNQYAVQGEFRRYT
+1474 IQNQYAVHGEFRRYT

-1532 IKIDEIRSGFTDWL
+1532 TKIDEIRSGFTDWL

-1711 EILRAELDSVEQ
+1711 EILRAELDSVMQ
-1723 NLMLLKAQGKSV
+1723 NLMLLKAQGKNV

-1741 GYLKRRH
+1741 GCIKRQH
-1748 NLEAKLQKIQYALD
+1748 NLEAKLQKAQYALD
-1762 HRKDDAVDF
+1762 HRRDDAVDF

-1778 LCVDES
+1778 LYVDES

-1920 IDRPR
+1920 IDRPH

-1940 AFIDQLVHFAKTGD
+1940 AFIDKLVHFAKTGD

-1990 PELYGDHVDNKAS
+1990 PELYGDHADNKAN

-2042 EIRRKLVEDHGIPA
+2042 EIKRKLVEDHGIPA

-2135 LYADNTVDVII
+2135 LYADNTVDVLI

-2172 HNNLGVRTIDEGGM
+2172 QNRMGVRTIDEGGM

-2220 ESERQAFIRGKS
+2220 ESERQAFVRGKS

-2238 EHTLGEIEKLDDKIG
+2238 EYTLGKIGELDERIG

-2281 GVESNDPQFIGK
+2281 GAESNDPQFIGK
-2293 QLNHIAKTVDTGSGE
+2293 QLNHIAKTVDTGTGE

-2329 GFESIRNRFYVRG
+2329 DFETIRNRFYVRG

-2375 TLEKFRKERT
+2375 TLEKFRKERI

-2411 KKEMERLDRQIQL
+2411 KKEMEQLDRQIQL

-2440 QQEQR
+2440 QQEQQ
-2445 QEKDARREA
+2445 QEKDARRET
-2454 PAADDLQR
+2454 PVADDLQR

>member
-76 TGGERE
+76 TGSERE
-82 YKRYLDSLKA
+82 YKRYLDGLKA

-220 FFMKSVDLVRAGG
+220 FFMKSVDLVRDGG
-233 LIAFITSQGMA
+233 LVAFITSQGMA

-316 NNSFRSLDRVVQ
+316 NNSFQSLDRVVQ

-453 QTRQAAPSAAQAPET
+453 QTQQAAPSVAQAPET

-523 TLFPDAPA
+523 TLFPDVPV
-531 SPHPSRQTAGFRRPA
+531 SPHPSRQTAGFRQPA

-552 ETTRGG
+552 KTTRGG

-651 ATVQVEG
+651 ATVQAEG
-658 AAMPNESLPPLPT
+658 TAMPNESLPPLPT
-671 QEAWQ
+671 QEAWL

-712 AVQTEATV
+712 AAQTEATV
-720 VPNED
+720 VPNKD

-734 QPDTAELRGEPS
+734 QPDTAELRGEPI
-746 VQNVRANISE
+746 VQGVRPEISE

-767 AAHAPASAQEPQ
+767 PAHVPASAQEPQ
-779 SMQEAER
+779 SVQEAER

-801 AVMEPVARR
+801 AVAK
-810 TAAHAPA
+810 
-817 SAQEPQSM
+817 
-825 QEAERPAGSTVRP
+825 
-838 AGDGREEAVAEPA
+838 PA
-851 ATAAQARAAGQPSQ
+851 ATATQARAAGQPSQ

-884 VLNVQQE
+884 MLNVQQE

-914 KRGPKPKAQKQTTA
+914 KRGPKPKAQKQTA
-928 RPRKEPEEERFIEW
+928 AQPRKEPEEERFIEW

-956 KQRAA
+956 EQQATAK
-961 AANTALSPAEAL
+961 NTALSPAKAL

-986 QPPQS
+986 QTPQS
-991 AQAPKAANV
+991 AQAPEAAKA

-1019 YQEERQPAEVLTAV
+1019 HQEERQPAEVSTAV
-1033 PAERSAVTSAENQS
+1033 TAERSAVTAAENQP
-1047 RTITVN
+1047 RTITGS
-1053 RQAAAKPATGRSG
+1053 RQAAAKPAAGRSG
-1066 VAGQPQAAIRT
+1066 VAGQPQAATQT

-1126 DAVAVTGPAA
+1126 DAAAVTGLAA
-1136 DNPAPAGSAV
+1136 DNPAPAV
-1146 RQGVPSA
+1146 RALRQSVPSA

-1158 RAEAAMPHNTAHGDE
+1158 RAEAATPRNTAHGDE

-1193 DGTLIVDKEN
+1193 DGTLIVDKES
-1203 RVGYLSDLKTLRPMF
+1203 RVGYLSDLKTLHPMF

-1333 ASMNRYADID
+1333 ACMNRYADID

-1509 RKLIDGEWK
+1509 RKLIDGEWR

-1697 EQFGMIPQSPEIQQ
+1697 EQFGMIPQSPEVQQ

-1723 NLMLLKAQGKSV
+1723 NLMLLKAQGKNV

-1741 GYLKRRH
+1741 GCLKRRH
-1748 NLEAKLQKIQYALD
+1748 NLEAKLQKIRYALD

-1819 TIQERTGRDLGAT
+1819 TIQERTGRDLGTT

-1849 FKYLRPKALDRQ
+1849 FKYLRPKALERQ

-1903 AAFYSEI
+1903 AAFYAEI

-1940 AFIDQLVHFAKTGD
+1940 EFIEKLVEFAKTGD
-1954 ATVLGRAPLT
+1954 ATALGRAPLT

-1990 PELYGDHVDNKAS
+1990 PELYGDHADNKAS

-2013 RKYDQHKG
+2013 RKYDARKG

-2042 EIRRKLVEDHGIPA
+2042 EIKRKLVEDHGIPA

-2135 LYADNTVDVII
+2135 LYADNQVDVII

-2172 HNNLGVRTIDEGGM
+2172 QNRLGVRTIDEGGM

-2220 ESERQAFIRGKS
+2220 ESERQAFVRGKS

-2238 EHTLGEIEKLDDKIG
+2238 EYTLGKIGELDERIG

-2281 GVESNDPQFIGK
+2281 EVQSNDPQFIGK

-2329 GFESIRNRFYVRG
+2329 GFESIHNRFYVRG

-2367 HALGTIEP
+2367 HALGTVEP
-2375 TLEKFRKERT
+2375 TLEKFRKERA

-2396 IIEGTWRKEADLAAL
+2396 IIEGTWRKEADLTAL

-2424 ALKPVGSDRDG
+2424 ALKPVGKDQDG

-2454 PAADDLQR
+2454 SAADGLQR

-2472 DASGGRIVIGGVP
+2472 DASGGRIIIGSVP
-2485 PRTDDDFSSKKIK
+2485 PRTDDDFPSKKIK